1 MASTPYVKSTG
12 RKIQSSSRE
21 TLIAAGKREVILKEN
36 KDRIAIID
44 AIQGASTNELNALA
58 EIKDAILSGRGS
70 ITQLGENQG
79 KVSQRLS
86 RRLIASEPY
95 VSDDAKN
102 TQANPYIKRLPMK
115 KGRTQVNNGE
125 ERLIVATNT
134 SERVHFA
141 SSRQSAQKLK
151 GSVPVAAN
159 SAPLEPQ
166 SPQSQKGPLRD
177 SNGRFVSQ
185 KNNEDIARKK
195 EWQKAHKAD
204 AKLQEG
210 FLRKLGSIIGVD
222 GNQSSS
228 EESLTDA
235 AGVGAGGPLWMA
247 ARGMYDIT
255 KEITGKAESLKEW
268 VEKGKGEASPSKATS
283 PAITYPA
290 VVNTQKATSAT
301 AFNNA
306 VETKSAQAVE
316 EQTKILQTND
326 NKIIDGLE
334 NVSDEVVK
342 LRKSVSSGN
351 KFGLSDLW
359 RNRASR
365 RNKINIGDQAGKN
378 KRNKPKR
385 KGRNL
390 GKKALSVGEK
400 AAAGTAAAGA
410 GAGAAKTV
418 KTKVSKAKDI
428 STTSDAS
435 KGIAKE
441 TKNTAKAVKP
451 AGVVAE
457 EATVKTGETV
467 AKKKTESVALKSAAK
482 IGVKSAAS
490 TAARAIPIIGSL
502 AMAGYDAI
510 DGYTDTDAQKAA
522 FGLSDDDAVSEQQK
536 TAYATANVLD
546 MGGLV
551 SGATNLIGKGISA
564 LGFERAGEKLQNFDT
579 GDIARGVNGAVDVTK
594 SVFGSLKD
602 TFLSTDENTKQVKK
616 AVEDGT
622 KKTVDAIHSLGEQ
635 LQGGRNGEDGVGEH
649 GYTSPTEFSSPANN
663 TIAADLNIGGS
674 NAKNR
679 NYRNN
684 NLGNLVFANQEGAT
698 LESPNAK
705 GEQRFA
711 RFNTPEEGIRALA
724 NQVSSYY
731 NGTSAAA
738 GYQKLQTVSSII
750 SKWAPPNENNT
761 NQYIDNVSKYLGVSP
776 NEKIDVSKPEV
787 MTQLVRAIATK
798 EGGNPAVNNE
808 FIKNALGAFNTNT
821 GRWEGQFSDETLARI
836 NKIQK
841 ENGGQLIAR
850 DSQYSVGR
858 KVKYANGK
866 SPAQPVLNA
875 VPTATQQP
883 IEVAQ
888 HAQAVKKPQKTGNQP
903 QPINSE
909 NADVN
914 TGSPSSLLERL
925 IAINES
931 GISGASN
938 LFGGA
943 ATSLAGTSLDLVK
956 DFALATSFGSISS
969 LSEKAKGMDQA
980 LTEKISGLTG
990 KSFGFKK
997 ASQVADIAT
1006 AIQQKRTVNH
1016 DTEIIDLLP
1025 GDQVSPST
1033 PKTPLQEQALAISQA
1048 MEGFSSAAPVPKTP
1062 QQEQA
1067 LAISQAM
1074 AGFSSAAPAPK
1085 TPQQEQA
1092 LAISQAMADFSSAAP
1107 APKTP
1112 QQEQALAISQAMEG
1126 FSSAAPAPKT
1136 PQQAQALAISQA
1148 MEGFSSAAPAPK
1160 TPQQEQALAISQAM
1174 AGFSSAAPAPKT
1186 PQQEQA
1192 LAINQAMA
1200 GAAPVV
1206 TSGKRTITAP
1216 SDVQIYDNGYKVV
1229 TGEDKSF
1236 FGSLFDS
1243 TVSGLKQTGTAVIP
1257 AVGDNLSRLV
1267 GGIDSTGILNDLV
1280 MQSTGQNSAIAR
1292 AISPL
1297 TRNVGD
1303 WLNGGIQQTAN
1314 SIRGIATGANN
1325 AIFGSASAVQEPF
1338 LAMPP
1343 QLPTVT
1349 DLARSGIRQPLTTDT
1364 INNDPAMLK
1373 ALDNI
1378 CSILNDLLNVNK
1390 NNTKGD
1396 PDNVVKTSQ
1405 PQPRPRASTTINDQS
1420 LDALLED

>member
-1 MASTPYVKSTG
+1 MDISPLA
-12 RKIQSSSRE
+12 
-21 TLIAAGKREVILKEN
+21 TLNNYRNGEHSICQKPWKKNTKLKPGNVDRAGKREVILKEN

-44 AIQGASTNELNALA
+44 AIQEASTNELKALA
-58 EIKDAILSGRGS
+58 EVKDAILSGAS
-70 ITQLGENQG
+70 TITQQDERQG
-79 KVSQRLS
+79 RVSNRLS
-86 RRLIASEPY
+86 RRRKDYEQST
-95 VSDDAKN
+95 SDSVRDVQ
-102 TQANPYIKRLPMK
+102 TNPYKKRLPAK
-115 KGRTQVNNGE
+115 K
-125 ERLIVATNT
+125 ERAPINQTVDRSIVATNT
-134 SERVHFA
+134 PESVRSVQ
-141 SSRQSAQKLK
+141 SRQTIRKSDGFIL
-151 GSVPVAAN
+151 VAAN

-166 SPQSQKGPLRD
+166 SPQSLKGPLRD

-185 KNNEDIARKK
+185 KSNEDVARKK
-195 EWQKAHKAD
+195 ELQNARKAD
-204 AKLQEG
+204 AKLQAG
-210 FLRKLGSIIGVD
+210 FLRKLGSIMGVD
-222 GNQSSS
+222 GNHSSS
-228 EESLTDA
+228 EESLTNA

-268 VEKGKGEASPSKATS
+268 IEKGKKETSTSKAIS
-283 PAITYPA
+283 PVITYPA
-290 VVNTQKATSAT
+290 AVNSQKATSAK

-334 NVSDEVVK
+334 NVSDEIVK

-359 RNRASR
+359 KNRASR
-365 RNKINIGDQAGKN
+365 RNKINIGDRTGKN
-378 KRNKPKR
+378 KRKKSKR

-390 GKKALSVGEK
+390 GKKALSAGEK
-400 AAAGTAAAGA
+400 VAAGSAAAGTGV
-410 GAGAAKTV
+410 GAAKVV
-418 KTKVSKAKDI
+418 KNKISKPKDVSTI
-428 STTSDAS
+428 SDTS

-441 TKNTAKAVKP
+441 TKNTAKAVKS

-457 EATVKTGETV
+457 DATIKTGEAI
-467 AKKKTESVALKSAAK
+467 AKKKTESLALKSAAK

-490 TAARAIPIIGSL
+490 TAARAVPIIGSL

-510 DGYTDTDAQKAA
+510 DGYTDTEAQKAA

-579 GDIARGVNGAVDVTK
+579 GDIARGVNGAVDITK

-649 GYTSPTEFSSPANN
+649 GYTSPTEFSAPANN

-776 NEKIDVSKPEV
+776 NEKIDVSNPEV

-888 HAQAVKKPQKTGNQP
+888 HAQAVKKPQKTGNQS
-903 QPINSE
+903 QPINPE
-909 NADVN
+909 NVDVN

-925 IAINES
+925 IAINDS
-931 GISGASN
+931 GVGN

-943 ATSLAGTSLDLVK
+943 ATSLAGTSLGLIK
-956 DFALATSFGSISS
+956 DFASATSFGSISS

-980 LTEKISGLTG
+980 LTEKISSLTG
-990 KSFGFKK
+990 KSFGFQK
-997 ASQVADIAT
+997 ASQVTDIRDAL
-1006 AIQQKRTVNH
+1006 QKRPKAERDMPSV
-1016 DTEIIDLLP
+1016 DLLS
-1025 GDQVSPST
+1025 GV
-1033 PKTPLQEQALAISQA
+1033 
-1048 MEGFSSAAPVPKTP
+1048 SSASESEKISVNSRGIPV
-1062 QQEQA
+1062 
-1067 LAISQAM
+1067 
-1074 AGFSSAAPAPK
+1074 
-1085 TPQQEQA
+1085 
-1092 LAISQAMADFSSAAP
+1092 
-1107 APKTP
+1107 
-1112 QQEQALAISQAMEG
+1112 
-1126 FSSAAPAPKT
+1126 
-1136 PQQAQALAISQA
+1136 
-1148 MEGFSSAAPAPK
+1148 
-1160 TPQQEQALAISQAM
+1160 
-1174 AGFSSAAPAPKT
+1174 
-1186 PQQEQA
+1186 
-1192 LAINQAMA
+1192 
-1200 GAAPVV
+1200 
-1206 TSGKRTITAP
+1206 
-1216 SDVQIYDNGYKVV
+1216 YDNGYKVID
-1229 TGEDKSF
+1229 GEDKGVL
-1236 FGSLFDS
+1236 GSLFDS
-1243 TVSGLKQTGTAVIP
+1243 SLTGLKRISSAVLP
-1257 AVGDNLSRLV
+1257 AIGDNVSRLISGV
-1267 GGIDSTGILNDLV
+1267 DGTGIVNDLV
-1280 MQSTGQNSAIAR
+1280 YQATGQNSTIAR

-1297 TRNVGD
+1297 TRSAGS
-1303 WLNGGIQQTAN
+1303 WLNNGIQQTAD
-1314 SIRGIATGANN
+1314 SIRGISNEANN

-1396 PDNVVKTSQ
+1396 PDKVVKTSQ
-1405 PQPRPRASTTINDQS
+1405 PQPRPRASTTINDPS

>member
-1 MASTPYVKSTG
+1 M
-12 RKIQSSSRE
+12 
-21 TLIAAGKREVILKEN
+21 
-36 KDRIAIID
+36 
-44 AIQGASTNELNALA
+44 
-58 EIKDAILSGRGS
+58 
-70 ITQLGENQG
+70 
-79 KVSQRLS
+79 
-86 RRLIASEPY
+86 
-95 VSDDAKN
+95 
-102 TQANPYIKRLPMK
+102 
-115 KGRTQVNNGE
+115 
-125 ERLIVATNT
+125 
-134 SERVHFA
+134 
-141 SSRQSAQKLK
+141 
-151 GSVPVAAN
+151 
-159 SAPLEPQ
+159 
-166 SPQSQKGPLRD
+166 
-177 SNGRFVSQ
+177 
-185 KNNEDIARKK
+185 
-195 EWQKAHKAD
+195 
-204 AKLQEG
+204 
-210 FLRKLGSIIGVD
+210 
-222 GNQSSS
+222 
-228 EESLTDA
+228 
-235 AGVGAGGPLWMA
+235 
-247 ARGMYDIT
+247 
-255 KEITGKAESLKEW
+255 
-268 VEKGKGEASPSKATS
+268 
-283 PAITYPA
+283 
-290 VVNTQKATSAT
+290 
-301 AFNNA
+301 
-306 VETKSAQAVE
+306 
-316 EQTKILQTND
+316 
-326 NKIIDGLE
+326 
-334 NVSDEVVK
+334 
-342 LRKSVSSGN
+342 
-351 KFGLSDLW
+351 
-359 RNRASR
+359 
-365 RNKINIGDQAGKN
+365 
-378 KRNKPKR
+378 
-385 KGRNL
+385 
-390 GKKALSVGEK
+390 
-400 AAAGTAAAGA
+400 
-410 GAGAAKTV
+410 
-418 KTKVSKAKDI
+418 
-428 STTSDAS
+428 
-435 KGIAKE
+435 
-441 TKNTAKAVKP
+441 
-451 AGVVAE
+451 
-457 EATVKTGETV
+457 
-467 AKKKTESVALKSAAK
+467 
-482 IGVKSAAS
+482 
-490 TAARAIPIIGSL
+490 
-502 AMAGYDAI
+502 
-510 DGYTDTDAQKAA
+510 
-522 FGLSDDDAVSEQQK
+522 K
-536 TAYATANVLD
+536 TA
-546 MGGLV
+546 
-551 SGATNLIGKGISA
+551 
-564 LGFERAGEKLQNFDT
+564 Q
-579 GDIARGVNGAVDVTK
+579 
-594 SVFGSLKD
+594 
-602 TFLSTDENTKQVKK
+602 
-616 AVEDGT
+616 

-649 GYTSPTEFSSPANN
+649 GYTSPTEFSAPANN

-903 QPINSE
+903 QPINPE

-925 IAINES
+925 ITINES

-980 LTEKISGLTG
+980 LTEKISSLTG

-1033 PKTPLQEQALAISQA
+1033 PKTP
-1048 MEGFSSAAPVPKTP
+1048 

-1067 LAISQAM
+1067 LAIN
-1074 AGFSSAAPAPK
+1074 
-1085 TPQQEQA
+1085 
-1092 LAISQAMADFSSAAP
+1092 
-1107 APKTP
+1107 
-1112 QQEQALAISQAMEG
+1112 QAME
-1126 FSSAAPAPKT
+1126 
-1136 PQQAQALAISQA
+1136 
-1148 MEGFSSAAPAPK
+1148 
-1160 TPQQEQALAISQAM
+1160 
-1174 AGFSSAAPAPKT
+1174 GFSSAAPAPKT

>member
-1 MASTPYVKSTG
+1 MDISPLA
-12 RKIQSSSRE
+12 
-21 TLIAAGKREVILKEN
+21 TLNNYRNGEHSICQKPWKKNTKLKLGNVDRAGKREVILKEN

-44 AIQGASTNELNALA
+44 AIQEASTNELKALA
-58 EIKDAILSGRGS
+58 EVKDAILSGAS
-70 ITQLGENQG
+70 TITQQDERQG
-79 KVSQRLS
+79 RVSNRLS
-86 RRLIASEPY
+86 RRRKDYEQST
-95 VSDDAKN
+95 SDSVRDVQ
-102 TQANPYIKRLPMK
+102 TNPYKKRLPAK
-115 KGRTQVNNGE
+115 K
-125 ERLIVATNT
+125 ERAPINQTVDRSIVATNT
-134 SERVHFA
+134 PESVRSVQ
-141 SSRQSAQKLK
+141 SRQTIRKSD
-151 GSVPVAAN
+151 GFIPVAAN

-166 SPQSQKGPLRD
+166 SPQSLKGPLRD

-185 KNNEDIARKK
+185 KSNEDVARKK
-195 EWQKAHKAD
+195 ELQNARKAD
-204 AKLQEG
+204 AKLQAG
-210 FLRKLGSIIGVD
+210 FLRKLGSIMGVD

-228 EESLTDA
+228 EESLTNA

-268 VEKGKGEASPSKATS
+268 VEKGKKETSTSKAIS
-283 PAITYPA
+283 PVITYPA
-290 VVNTQKATSAT
+290 AVNSQKSTSAK

-334 NVSDEVVK
+334 NVSDEIVK

-359 RNRASR
+359 KNRASR
-365 RNKINIGDQAGKN
+365 RNKINIGDRAGKN
-378 KRNKPKR
+378 KRNKSKR

-400 AAAGTAAAGA
+400 VAAGSAAAGTGV
-410 GAGAAKTV
+410 GTAKAV
-418 KTKVSKAKDI
+418 KNKISKPKDVSTI
-428 STTSDAS
+428 SDTS

-441 TKNTAKAVKP
+441 TKNTAKAVKS

-457 EATVKTGETV
+457 DTTIKTGEAI

-490 TAARAIPIIGSL
+490 TAARAVPIIGSL

-510 DGYTDTDAQKAA
+510 DGYTDTEAQKAA

-579 GDIARGVNGAVDVTK
+579 GDIARGVNGAVDITK

-635 LQGGRNGEDGVGEH
+635 LQGGRDGEDGVGEH
-649 GYTSPTEFSSPANN
+649 GYTSPAEFNAPASN

-684 NLGNLVFANQEGAT
+684 NLGNLVFANQEGAA
-698 LESPNAK
+698 LEAPNAK

-750 SKWAPPNENNT
+750 SKWAPPKENNT

-776 NEKIDVSKPEV
+776 NEKIDVSNPEV

-888 HAQAVKKPQKTGNQP
+888 HAQAVKKPQKTGNQS
-903 QPINSE
+903 QPINPE
-909 NADVN
+909 NVDVN

-925 IAINES
+925 IAINDS
-931 GISGASN
+931 GVGN

-943 ATSLAGTSLDLVK
+943 ATSLAGTSLGLIK
-956 DFALATSFGSISS
+956 DFASATSFGSISS

-980 LTEKISGLTG
+980 LTEKISSLTG
-990 KSFGFKK
+990 KSFGFQK
-997 ASQVADIAT
+997 ASQVTDIRDAL
-1006 AIQQKRTVNH
+1006 QKRPKAERDMPSV
-1016 DTEIIDLLP
+1016 DLLS
-1025 GDQVSPST
+1025 GV
-1033 PKTPLQEQALAISQA
+1033 
-1048 MEGFSSAAPVPKTP
+1048 SSASESEKISVNSRGIPV
-1062 QQEQA
+1062 
-1067 LAISQAM
+1067 
-1074 AGFSSAAPAPK
+1074 
-1085 TPQQEQA
+1085 
-1092 LAISQAMADFSSAAP
+1092 
-1107 APKTP
+1107 
-1112 QQEQALAISQAMEG
+1112 
-1126 FSSAAPAPKT
+1126 
-1136 PQQAQALAISQA
+1136 
-1148 MEGFSSAAPAPK
+1148 
-1160 TPQQEQALAISQAM
+1160 
-1174 AGFSSAAPAPKT
+1174 
-1186 PQQEQA
+1186 
-1192 LAINQAMA
+1192 
-1200 GAAPVV
+1200 
-1206 TSGKRTITAP
+1206 
-1216 SDVQIYDNGYKVV
+1216 YDNGYKVID
-1229 TGEDKSF
+1229 GEDKGVL
-1236 FGSLFDS
+1236 GSLFDS
-1243 TVSGLKQTGTAVIP
+1243 SLTDLKRISSAVLP
-1257 AVGDNLSRLV
+1257 AIGDNVSQLI
-1267 GGIDSTGILNDLV
+1267 GGVDGTGIVNDLV
-1280 MQSTGQNSAIAR
+1280 YQATGQNSTIAR

-1297 TRNVGD
+1297 TKSAGS
-1303 WLNGGIQQTAN
+1303 WLNNGIQQTAD
-1314 SIRGIATGANN
+1314 SIRGISNEANN
-1325 AIFGSASAVQEPF
+1325 SIFGSASAVQEPF

-1396 PDNVVKTSQ
+1396 PDKVVKTSQ
-1405 PQPRPRASTTINDQS
+1405 PQPRPRASTTINDPS

>member
-1 MASTPYVKSTG
+1 MDISPLA
-12 RKIQSSSRE
+12 
-21 TLIAAGKREVILKEN
+21 TLNNYRNGEHSICQKPWKKNTKLKPGNVDRAGKREVILKEN

-44 AIQGASTNELNALA
+44 AIQEASTNELKALA
-58 EIKDAILSGRGS
+58 EVKDAILSGAS
-70 ITQLGENQG
+70 TITQQDERQG
-79 KVSQRLS
+79 RVSNRLS
-86 RRLIASEPY
+86 RRRKDYEQST
-95 VSDDAKN
+95 SDSVRDVQ
-102 TQANPYIKRLPMK
+102 TNPYKKRLPAK
-115 KGRTQVNNGE
+115 K
-125 ERLIVATNT
+125 ERAPINQTVDRSIVATNT
-134 SERVHFA
+134 PESVRSVQ
-141 SSRQSAQKLK
+141 SRQTIRKSD
-151 GSVPVAAN
+151 GFIPVAAN

-166 SPQSQKGPLRD
+166 SPQSLKGPLRD

-185 KNNEDIARKK
+185 KSNEDVARKK
-195 EWQKAHKAD
+195 ELQNARKAD
-204 AKLQEG
+204 AKLQAG
-210 FLRKLGSIIGVD
+210 FLRKLGSIMGVD

-228 EESLTDA
+228 EESLTNA

-255 KEITGKAESLKEW
+255 KEITGKAESLKEL
-268 VEKGKGEASPSKATS
+268 VEKGKKETSTSKAIS
-283 PAITYPA
+283 PVITYPA
-290 VVNTQKATSAT
+290 AVNSQKATSAK

-334 NVSDEVVK
+334 NVSDEIVK

-359 RNRASR
+359 KNRASR
-365 RNKINIGDQAGKN
+365 RNKINIGDQTGKN
-378 KRNKPKR
+378 KRNKSKR

-390 GKKALSVGEK
+390 GKKALSAGEK
-400 AAAGTAAAGA
+400 VAAGSAAAGTGV
-410 GAGAAKTV
+410 GAAKVV
-418 KTKVSKAKDI
+418 KNKISKPKDVSTI
-428 STTSDAS
+428 SDTS

-441 TKNTAKAVKP
+441 TKNTAKAVKS

-457 EATVKTGETV
+457 DATIKTGEAI

-490 TAARAIPIIGSL
+490 TAARAVPIIGSL

-510 DGYTDTDAQKAA
+510 DGYTDTEAQKAA

-579 GDIARGVNGAVDVTK
+579 GDIARGVNGAVDITK

-649 GYTSPTEFSSPANN
+649 GYTSPTEFSAPANN

-776 NEKIDVSKPEV
+776 NEKIDVSNPEV

-888 HAQAVKKPQKTGNQP
+888 HAQAVKKPQKTGNQS
-903 QPINSE
+903 QPINPE
-909 NADVN
+909 NVDVN

-925 IAINES
+925 IAINDS
-931 GISGASN
+931 GVGN

-943 ATSLAGTSLDLVK
+943 ATSLAGTSLGLIK
-956 DFALATSFGSISS
+956 DFASATSFGSISS

-980 LTEKISGLTG
+980 LTEKISSLTG
-990 KSFGFKK
+990 KSFGFQK
-997 ASQVADIAT
+997 ASQVTDIRDAL
-1006 AIQQKRTVNH
+1006 QKRPKAERDMSSVELLSGVFSASESEKISVNSRG
-1016 DTEIIDLLP
+1016 I
-1025 GDQVSPST
+1025 
-1033 PKTPLQEQALAISQA
+1033 
-1048 MEGFSSAAPVPKTP
+1048 PV
-1062 QQEQA
+1062 
-1067 LAISQAM
+1067 
-1074 AGFSSAAPAPK
+1074 
-1085 TPQQEQA
+1085 
-1092 LAISQAMADFSSAAP
+1092 
-1107 APKTP
+1107 
-1112 QQEQALAISQAMEG
+1112 
-1126 FSSAAPAPKT
+1126 
-1136 PQQAQALAISQA
+1136 
-1148 MEGFSSAAPAPK
+1148 
-1160 TPQQEQALAISQAM
+1160 
-1174 AGFSSAAPAPKT
+1174 
-1186 PQQEQA
+1186 
-1192 LAINQAMA
+1192 
-1200 GAAPVV
+1200 
-1206 TSGKRTITAP
+1206 
-1216 SDVQIYDNGYKVV
+1216 YDNGYKVID
-1229 TGEDKSF
+1229 GEDKGVL
-1236 FGSLFDS
+1236 GSLFDS
-1243 TVSGLKQTGTAVIP
+1243 SLTGLKRISSAVLP
-1257 AVGDNLSRLV
+1257 AIGDNVSQLI
-1267 GGIDSTGILNDLV
+1267 GGVDGTGIVNDLV
-1280 MQSTGQNSAIAR
+1280 YQATGQNSTIAR
-1292 AISPL
+1292 AISLL
-1297 TRNVGD
+1297 TKSAGS
-1303 WLNGGIQQTAN
+1303 WLNNGIQQTAD
-1314 SIRGIATGANN
+1314 SIRGISNEANN

-1338 LAMPP
+1338 LALPP

-1396 PDNVVKTSQ
+1396 PDKVVKTSQ
-1405 PQPRPRASTTINDQS
+1405 PQPRPRASTTINDPS

>member
-1 MASTPYVKSTG
+1 MDISPLA
-12 RKIQSSSRE
+12 
-21 TLIAAGKREVILKEN
+21 TLNNYRNGEHSICQKPWKKNTKLKPGNVDRAGKREVILKEN

-44 AIQGASTNELNALA
+44 AIQGASTNELKALA
-58 EIKDAILSGRGS
+58 EIKDAILSGAS
-70 ITQLGENQG
+70 TITQQAERQG
-79 KVSQRLS
+79 RVSNRLS
-86 RRLIASEPY
+86 RRRKEYEQST
-95 VSDDAKN
+95 SDSVRDVQ
-102 TQANPYIKRLPMK
+102 TNPYKKRLPAK
-115 KGRTQVNNGE
+115 K
-125 ERLIVATNT
+125 ERAPLNQTVDRSIVATNT
-134 SERVHFA
+134 PESVRSVQ
-141 SSRQSAQKLK
+141 SRQTIRKSD
-151 GSVPVAAN
+151 GFIPVAAN

-166 SPQSQKGPLRD
+166 SLKGPLRD
-177 SNGRFVSQ
+177 GNGRFVSQ
-185 KNNEDIARKK
+185 KSNEDIARKK
-195 EWQKAHKAD
+195 ELQNARKAD
-204 AKLQEG
+204 AKLQAG
-210 FLRKLGSIIGVD
+210 FLRKLGSIMGMD
-222 GNQSSS
+222 NHQSAG
-228 EESLTDA
+228 EDAITNA

-247 ARGMYDIT
+247 ARGIYDIT

-268 VEKGKGEASPSKATS
+268 SDKGDSNLSTSESKPA
-283 PAITYPA
+283 AITYPA
-290 VVNTQKATSAT
+290 PRNEKNSASSA

-306 VETKSAQAVE
+306 IEAKSVRVVE
-316 EQTKILQTND
+316 EQTKVLQSND
-326 NKIIDGLE
+326 ARIIDELE
-334 NVSDEVVK
+334 NVSDEIVK
-342 LRKSVSSGN
+342 LRKSMKTKGN
-351 KFGLSDLW
+351 GIKLSDLFS
-359 RNRASR
+359 RNRDRITSN
-365 RNKINIGDQAGKN
+365 RNKTNRNKNKSKKDRRADKRPEAKKDKIKTTTTEKGETSTPKDKVEKKQQNSKNNSVKNENHQPRNAGKEAI
-378 KRNKPKR
+378 
-385 KGRNL
+385 G
-390 GKKALSVGEK
+390 
-400 AAAGTAAAGA
+400 
-410 GAGAAKTV
+410 
-418 KTKVSKAKDI
+418 
-428 STTSDAS
+428 DAS
-435 KGIAKE
+435 KTTEKVADKGARKTASTGIAKAATE
-441 TKNTAKAVKP
+441 ATTEKVAIATGENLAKKEAGKIALKAAGGAAVR
-451 AGVVAE
+451 AGVR
-457 EATVKTGETV
+457 G
-467 AKKKTESVALKSAAK
+467 
-482 IGVKSAAS
+482 
-490 TAARAIPIIGSL
+490 IPIIGNI

-510 DGYTDTDAQKAA
+510 DGYTDTEAQKAA
-522 FGLSDDDAVSEQQK
+522 FGLSDDNAVSTQQK
-536 TAYATANVLD
+536 TAYAAANVLD

-564 LGFERAGEKLQNFDT
+564 LGFEGAGEKLQNFDT
-579 GDIARGVNGAVDVTK
+579 GDIARDINSSIDTTK
-594 SVFGSLKD
+594 TVFSSLKESFSSSSEG
-602 TFLSTDENTKQVKK
+602 TAQVKK

-622 KKTVDAIHSLGEQ
+622 KQTVTAINNLGRQ
-635 LQGGRNGEDGVGEH
+635 LQGGRDGEDGVGEH
-649 GYTSPTEFSSPANN
+649 GYTSPAEFNAPTSN

-698 LESPNAK
+698 LEAPNAK

-738 GYQKLQTVSSII
+738 GHQKLQTVSSII

-776 NEKIDVSKPEV
+776 NEKIDVSNPEV

-808 FIKNALGAFNTNT
+808 FIKNALGAFNANT
-821 GRWEGQFSDETLARI
+821 GRWEGRFSDETLARL
-836 NKIQK
+836 NKIQQ

-858 KVKYANGK
+858 KVKYADGT

-875 VPTATQQP
+875 VPTATPKP

-888 HAQAVKKPQKTGNQP
+888 HAQAAKKPQKKGNQP
-903 QPINSE
+903 QPINPE

-956 DFALATSFGSISS
+956 DFASATSFGSISS

-1033 PKTPLQEQALAISQA
+1033 PKTP
-1048 MEGFSSAAPVPKTP
+1048 

-1092 LAISQAMADFSSAAP
+1092 LAINQAMA
-1107 APKTP
+1107 
-1112 QQEQALAISQAMEG
+1112 
-1126 FSSAAPAPKT
+1126 
-1136 PQQAQALAISQA
+1136 
-1148 MEGFSSAAPAPK
+1148 GFSSAAPAPK
-1160 TPQQEQALAISQAM
+1160 TPQQEQALAINQAM
-1174 AGFSSAAPAPKT
+1174 EGFSSAAPAPKT

>member
-1 MASTPYVKSTG
+1 MDISPLA
-12 RKIQSSSRE
+12 
-21 TLIAAGKREVILKEN
+21 TLNNYRNGEHSICQKPWKKNTKLKLGNVDRAGKREVILKEN

-44 AIQGASTNELNALA
+44 AIQEASTNELKALA
-58 EIKDAILSGRGS
+58 EVKDAILSGAS
-70 ITQLGENQG
+70 TITQQDERQG
-79 KVSQRLS
+79 RVSNRLS
-86 RRLIASEPY
+86 RRRKDYEQST
-95 VSDDAKN
+95 SDSVRDVQ
-102 TQANPYIKRLPMK
+102 TNPYKKRLPAK
-115 KGRTQVNNGE
+115 K
-125 ERLIVATNT
+125 ERAPINQTVDRSIVATNT
-134 SERVHFA
+134 PESVRSVQ
-141 SSRQSAQKLK
+141 SRQTIRKPD
-151 GSVPVAAN
+151 GFIPVAAN

-166 SPQSQKGPLRD
+166 SPQSLKGPLRD

-185 KNNEDIARKK
+185 KSNEDVARKK
-195 EWQKAHKAD
+195 ELQNARKAD
-204 AKLQEG
+204 AKLQAG
-210 FLRKLGSIIGVD
+210 FLRKLSSIMGVD

-228 EESLTDA
+228 EESLTNA

-255 KEITGKAESLKEW
+255 KEITGKAESLKEL
-268 VEKGKGEASPSKATS
+268 VEKGKKETSTSKAIL
-283 PAITYPA
+283 PVITYPA
-290 VVNTQKATSAT
+290 AVNSQKATSAK

-334 NVSDEVVK
+334 NVSDEIVK

-359 RNRASR
+359 KNRASR
-365 RNKINIGDQAGKN
+365 RNKINIGDQTGKN
-378 KRNKPKR
+378 KRNKSKR

-390 GKKALSVGEK
+390 GKKALSAGEK
-400 AAAGTAAAGA
+400 VAAGSAAAGTGV
-410 GAGAAKTV
+410 GAAKVV
-418 KTKVSKAKDI
+418 KNKISKPKDVSTI
-428 STTSDAS
+428 SDTS

-441 TKNTAKAVKP
+441 TKNTAKAVKS

-457 EATVKTGETV
+457 DATIKTGEV
-467 AKKKTESVALKSAAK
+467 IAKKKTESVALKSAAK

-490 TAARAIPIIGSL
+490 TAARAVPIIGSL

-510 DGYTDTDAQKAA
+510 DGYTDTEAQKAA

-579 GDIARGVNGAVDVTK
+579 GDIARGVNGAVDITK

-649 GYTSPTEFSSPANN
+649 GYTSPTEFSAPANN

-776 NEKIDVSKPEV
+776 NEKIDVSNPEV

-888 HAQAVKKPQKTGNQP
+888 HAQAVKKPQKTGNQS
-903 QPINSE
+903 QPINPE
-909 NADVN
+909 NVDVN

-925 IAINES
+925 IAINDS
-931 GISGASN
+931 GVGN

-943 ATSLAGTSLDLVK
+943 ATSLAGTSLGLIK
-956 DFALATSFGSISS
+956 DFASATSFGSISS

-980 LTEKISGLTG
+980 LTEKISSLTG
-990 KSFGFKK
+990 KSFGFQK
-997 ASQVADIAT
+997 ASQVTDIRDAL
-1006 AIQQKRTVNH
+1006 QKRPKAERDMPSV
-1016 DTEIIDLLP
+1016 DLLS
-1025 GDQVSPST
+1025 GV
-1033 PKTPLQEQALAISQA
+1033 
-1048 MEGFSSAAPVPKTP
+1048 SSASESEKISVNSRGIPV
-1062 QQEQA
+1062 
-1067 LAISQAM
+1067 
-1074 AGFSSAAPAPK
+1074 
-1085 TPQQEQA
+1085 
-1092 LAISQAMADFSSAAP
+1092 
-1107 APKTP
+1107 
-1112 QQEQALAISQAMEG
+1112 
-1126 FSSAAPAPKT
+1126 
-1136 PQQAQALAISQA
+1136 
-1148 MEGFSSAAPAPK
+1148 
-1160 TPQQEQALAISQAM
+1160 
-1174 AGFSSAAPAPKT
+1174 
-1186 PQQEQA
+1186 
-1192 LAINQAMA
+1192 
-1200 GAAPVV
+1200 
-1206 TSGKRTITAP
+1206 
-1216 SDVQIYDNGYKVV
+1216 YDNGYKVID
-1229 TGEDKSF
+1229 GEDKGVL
-1236 FGSLFDS
+1236 GSLFDS
-1243 TVSGLKQTGTAVIP
+1243 SLTGLKRISSAVLP
-1257 AVGDNLSRLV
+1257 AIGDNVSQLI
-1267 GGIDSTGILNDLV
+1267 GGVDGTGIVNDLV
-1280 MQSTGQNSAIAR
+1280 YQATGQNSTIAR

-1297 TRNVGD
+1297 TKSAGS
-1303 WLNGGIQQTAN
+1303 WLNNGIQQTAD
-1314 SIRGIATGANN
+1314 SIRGISNEANN

-1338 LAMPP
+1338 LALPP

-1396 PDNVVKTSQ
+1396 PDKVVKTSQ
-1405 PQPRPRASTTINDQS
+1405 PQPRPRASTTINDPS

>member
-1 MASTPYVKSTG
+1 MDISPLV
-12 RKIQSSSRE
+12 
-21 TLIAAGKREVILKEN
+21 TLNNCHNGEHSICQKPWKKNTKLKPGNVVAAGKREVILKEN

-44 AIQGASTNELNALA
+44 AIQGASTNELKALA
-58 EIKDAILSGRGS
+58 EIKDAILSARGS

-79 KVSQRLS
+79 KVSRRLS
-86 RRLIASEPY
+86 RRLIASGPY
-95 VSDDAKN
+95 VSGDAKN

-195 EWQKAHKAD
+195 ELQNARKAD
-204 AKLQEG
+204 AKLQAG
-210 FLRKLGSIIGVD
+210 FLRKLGSIMGMD
-222 GNQSSS
+222 NHQSAG
-228 EESLTDA
+228 EDAITNA

-247 ARGMYDIT
+247 ARGIYDIT

-268 VEKGKGEASPSKATS
+268 SDKGDSNLSTSESKPA
-283 PAITYPA
+283 AITYPA
-290 VVNTQKATSAT
+290 PRNEKNSASSA

-306 VETKSAQAVE
+306 IEAKSVRVVE
-316 EQTKILQTND
+316 EQTKVLQSND
-326 NKIIDGLE
+326 ARIIDELE
-334 NVSDEVVK
+334 NVSDEIVK
-342 LRKSVSSGN
+342 LRKSMKTKGN
-351 KFGLSDLW
+351 GIKLSDLFS
-359 RNRASR
+359 RNRDRITSN
-365 RNKINIGDQAGKN
+365 RNKTNRNKNKSKKDRRADKRPEAKKDKIKTTTTEKGETSTPKDKVVKKQQNSKNNSVKNENHQPRNAGKEAI
-378 KRNKPKR
+378 
-385 KGRNL
+385 G
-390 GKKALSVGEK
+390 
-400 AAAGTAAAGA
+400 
-410 GAGAAKTV
+410 
-418 KTKVSKAKDI
+418 
-428 STTSDAS
+428 DAS
-435 KGIAKE
+435 KTTEKVADKGARKTASTGIAKAATE
-441 TKNTAKAVKP
+441 ATTEKVAIATGENLAKKEAGKIALKAAGGAAVR
-451 AGVVAE
+451 AGVR
-457 EATVKTGETV
+457 G
-467 AKKKTESVALKSAAK
+467 
-482 IGVKSAAS
+482 
-490 TAARAIPIIGSL
+490 IPIIGNI

-510 DGYTDTDAQKAA
+510 DGYTDTEAQKAA
-522 FGLSDDDAVSEQQK
+522 FGLSDDNAVSTQQK
-536 TAYATANVLD
+536 TAYAAANVLD

-564 LGFERAGEKLQNFDT
+564 LGFEGAGEKLQNFDT
-579 GDIARGVNGAVDVTK
+579 GDIARDINSSIDTTK
-594 SVFGSLKD
+594 TVFSSLKESFSSSSEG
-602 TFLSTDENTKQVKK
+602 TAQVKK

-622 KKTVDAIHSLGEQ
+622 KQTVTAINNLGRQ
-635 LQGGRNGEDGVGEH
+635 LQGGRDGEDGVGEH
-649 GYTSPTEFSSPANN
+649 GYTSPAEFNAPTSN

-698 LESPNAK
+698 LEAPNAK

-750 SKWAPPNENNT
+750 SKWAPQKENNT

-776 NEKIDVSKPEV
+776 NEKIDVSNPEV

-888 HAQAVKKPQKTGNQP
+888 HAQAVKKPQKTGNQT
-903 QPINSE
+903 QPINPE
-909 NADVN
+909 NVDVN

-925 IAINES
+925 IAINDS
-931 GISGASN
+931 GVGN

-943 ATSLAGTSLDLVK
+943 ATSLAGTSLGLIK
-956 DFALATSFGSISS
+956 DFASATSFGSISS

-980 LTEKISGLTG
+980 LTEKISSLTG
-990 KSFGFKK
+990 KSFGFQK
-997 ASQVADIAT
+997 ASQVTDIRDAL
-1006 AIQQKRTVNH
+1006 QKRPKAERDMPSV
-1016 DTEIIDLLP
+1016 DLLS
-1025 GDQVSPST
+1025 GV
-1033 PKTPLQEQALAISQA
+1033 
-1048 MEGFSSAAPVPKTP
+1048 SSASESEKISVNSRGIPV
-1062 QQEQA
+1062 
-1067 LAISQAM
+1067 
-1074 AGFSSAAPAPK
+1074 
-1085 TPQQEQA
+1085 
-1092 LAISQAMADFSSAAP
+1092 
-1107 APKTP
+1107 
-1112 QQEQALAISQAMEG
+1112 
-1126 FSSAAPAPKT
+1126 
-1136 PQQAQALAISQA
+1136 
-1148 MEGFSSAAPAPK
+1148 
-1160 TPQQEQALAISQAM
+1160 
-1174 AGFSSAAPAPKT
+1174 
-1186 PQQEQA
+1186 
-1192 LAINQAMA
+1192 
-1200 GAAPVV
+1200 
-1206 TSGKRTITAP
+1206 
-1216 SDVQIYDNGYKVV
+1216 YDNGYKVID
-1229 TGEDKSF
+1229 GEDKGVL
-1236 FGSLFDS
+1236 GSLFDS
-1243 TVSGLKQTGTAVIP
+1243 SLTGLKRISSAVLP
-1257 AVGDNLSRLV
+1257 AIGDNVSQLI
-1267 GGIDSTGILNDLV
+1267 GGVDGTGIVNDLV
-1280 MQSTGQNSAIAR
+1280 YQATGQNSTIAR

-1297 TRNVGD
+1297 TRSAGS
-1303 WLNGGIQQTAN
+1303 WLNNGIQQTAD
-1314 SIRGIATGANN
+1314 SIRGISNEANN

-1338 LAMPP
+1338 LALPP

-1396 PDNVVKTSQ
+1396 PDKVVKTSQ
-1405 PQPRPRASTTINDQS
+1405 PQPRPRASTTINDPS

>member
-1 MASTPYVKSTG
+1 M
-12 RKIQSSSRE
+12 
-21 TLIAAGKREVILKEN
+21 KEN

-44 AIQGASTNELNALA
+44 AIQGASANELKALA
-58 EIKDAILSGRGS
+58 EIKDAILSGGVA
-70 ITQLGENQG
+70 ITQQGGHQG
-79 KVSQRLS
+79 KVSNRLS
-86 RRLIASEPY
+86 RRRKNYEQ
-95 VSDDAKN
+95 DALDVVRDAQ
-102 TQANPYIKRLPMK
+102 TNPYKKRLPAK
-115 KGRTQVNNGE
+115 K
-125 ERLIVATNT
+125 ERALIDQGIDRSIVATNT
-134 SERVHFA
+134 PESVH
-141 SSRQSAQKLK
+141 SVRSRQSIKRSK
-151 GSVPVAAN
+151 DSIPVAAN
-159 SAPLEPQ
+159 SASLELHPPQ
-166 SPQSQKGPLRD
+166 SPKGPIRD

-185 KNNEDIARKK
+185 KSNEDIARKK
-195 EWQKAHKAD
+195 ELQNARKAD
-204 AKLQEG
+204 AKLQAG
-210 FLRKLGSIIGVD
+210 FLRKLGSIMGMD
-222 GNQSSS
+222 GHQSAG
-228 EESLTDA
+228 EEAITNA

-255 KEITGKAESLKEW
+255 KEITGKTKSLKEW
-268 VEKGKGEASPSKATS
+268 VDNPPDHEAKS

-290 VVNTQKATSAT
+290 ASNAQKTTSAT

-306 VETKSAQAVE
+306 VETRSTQAVE
-316 EQTKILQTND
+316 EQTKILQAND

-334 NVSDEVVK
+334 NVSDEVAK

-359 RNRASR
+359 RNRPGR
-365 RNKINIGDQAGKN
+365 RNKINIGDQTSRN
-378 KRNKPKR
+378 KRHKPKR

-400 AAAGTAAAGA
+400 AAAGTAAAGV

-418 KTKVSKAKDI
+418 KTNVSKAKDI
-428 STTSDAS
+428 STASDAS
-435 KGIAKE
+435 KGAAKD
-441 TKNTAKAVKP
+441 TKNTAKAVKS
-451 AGVVAE
+451 AGVVTEDA
-457 EATVKTGETV
+457 AVKTGETI

-522 FGLSDDDAVSEQQK
+522 FGLSDDDVVSTQQK

-579 GDIARGVNGAVDVTK
+579 GDIARGVNGAVDITK
-594 SVFGSLKD
+594 SAFGSLKD
-602 TFLSTDENTKQVKK
+602 KFLSTDENTQQVKK

-635 LQGGRNGEDGVGEH
+635 LQGGRDGEDGVGEH
-649 GYTSPTEFSSPANN
+649 GYTSPAEFNAPTSN

-698 LESPNAK
+698 LEAPNAK

-750 SKWAPPNENNT
+750 SKWAPPKENNT

-776 NEKIDVSKPEV
+776 NEKIDVSNPEV

-858 KVKYANGK
+858 KIKYVNGK

-888 HAQAVKKPQKTGNQP
+888 HAQAVKKPQKTGNQS
-903 QPINSE
+903 QPINPE
-909 NADVN
+909 NVDVN

-925 IAINES
+925 IAINDS
-931 GISGASN
+931 GVGN

-943 ATSLAGTSLDLVK
+943 ATSLAGTSLGLIK
-956 DFALATSFGSISS
+956 DFASATSFGSISS

-980 LTEKISGLTG
+980 LTEKISSLTG
-990 KSFGFKK
+990 KSFGFQK
-997 ASQVADIAT
+997 ASQVTDIRDAL
-1006 AIQQKRTVNH
+1006 QKRPKAERDMPSV
-1016 DTEIIDLLP
+1016 DLLS
-1025 GDQVSPST
+1025 GV
-1033 PKTPLQEQALAISQA
+1033 
-1048 MEGFSSAAPVPKTP
+1048 SSASESEKIPVNSRG
-1062 QQEQA
+1062 
-1067 LAISQAM
+1067 I
-1074 AGFSSAAPAPK
+1074 
-1085 TPQQEQA
+1085 
-1092 LAISQAMADFSSAAP
+1092 
-1107 APKTP
+1107 
-1112 QQEQALAISQAMEG
+1112 
-1126 FSSAAPAPKT
+1126 
-1136 PQQAQALAISQA
+1136 
-1148 MEGFSSAAPAPK
+1148 
-1160 TPQQEQALAISQAM
+1160 
-1174 AGFSSAAPAPKT
+1174 
-1186 PQQEQA
+1186 
-1192 LAINQAMA
+1192 
-1200 GAAPVV
+1200 PV
-1206 TSGKRTITAP
+1206 
-1216 SDVQIYDNGYKVV
+1216 YDNGYKVID
-1229 TGEDKSF
+1229 GEDK
-1236 FGSLFDS
+1236 GVLDSLFDS
-1243 TVSGLKQTGTAVIP
+1243 SLTGLKRISSAVLP
-1257 AVGDNLSRLV
+1257 AIGDNVSRLI
-1267 GGIDSTGILNDLV
+1267 GGVDGTGIVNDLV
-1280 MQSTGQNSAIAR
+1280 YQATGQNSTIAR

-1297 TRNVGD
+1297 TRSAGS
-1303 WLNGGIQQTAN
+1303 WLNNGIQQTAD
-1314 SIRGIATGANN
+1314 SIRGISNEANN

-1396 PDNVVKTSQ
+1396 PDKVVKTSQ
-1405 PQPRPRASTTINDQS
+1405 PQPRPRASTTINDPS

>member
-1 MASTPYVKSTG
+1 MDISPLA
-12 RKIQSSSRE
+12 
-21 TLIAAGKREVILKEN
+21 TLNNYRNGEHSICQKPWKKNTKLKPGNVDRAGKREVILKEN

-44 AIQGASTNELNALA
+44 AIQEASTNELKALA
-58 EIKDAILSGRGS
+58 EVKDAILSGAS
-70 ITQLGENQG
+70 TITQQDERQG
-79 KVSQRLS
+79 RVSNRLS
-86 RRLIASEPY
+86 RRRKDYEQST
-95 VSDDAKN
+95 SDSVRDVQ
-102 TQANPYIKRLPMK
+102 TNPYKKRLPAK
-115 KGRTQVNNGE
+115 K
-125 ERLIVATNT
+125 ERAPINQTVDRSIVATNT
-134 SERVHFA
+134 PESVRSVQ
-141 SSRQSAQKLK
+141 SRQNIRKSD
-151 GSVPVAAN
+151 GSIPVAAN
-159 SAPLEPQ
+159 STPLEPQ
-166 SPQSQKGPLRD
+166 SPQSLKGPLRD

-185 KNNEDIARKK
+185 KSNEDVARKK
-195 EWQKAHKAD
+195 ELQNARKAD
-204 AKLQEG
+204 AKLQAG
-210 FLRKLGSIIGVD
+210 FLRKLGSIMGVD

-228 EESLTDA
+228 EESLTNA

-268 VEKGKGEASPSKATS
+268 VEKGKKETSTSKAIS
-283 PAITYPA
+283 PVITYPA
-290 VVNTQKATSAT
+290 AVNSQKATSAK

-334 NVSDEVVK
+334 NVSDEIVK

-359 RNRASR
+359 KNRASR
-365 RNKINIGDQAGKN
+365 RNKINIGDRAGKN
-378 KRNKPKR
+378 KRNKSKR
-385 KGRNL
+385 KGHNL
-390 GKKALSVGEK
+390 GKKALPVGEK
-400 AAAGTAAAGA
+400 VAAGSAAAGTGV
-410 GAGAAKTV
+410 GTAKAV
-418 KTKVSKAKDI
+418 KNKISKPKDVSTI
-428 STTSDAS
+428 SDTS

-441 TKNTAKAVKP
+441 TKNTAKAVKS

-457 EATVKTGETV
+457 DTTIKTGEAI

-490 TAARAIPIIGSL
+490 TAARAVPIIGSL

-510 DGYTDTDAQKAA
+510 DGYTDTEAQKAA

-579 GDIARGVNGAVDVTK
+579 GDIARGVNGAVDITK

-622 KKTVDAIHSLGEQ
+622 KKTVDAFHSLGEQ
-635 LQGGRNGEDGVGEH
+635 LQGGRDGEDGVGEH
-649 GYTSPTEFSSPANN
+649 GYTSPAEFNAPASN

-684 NLGNLVFANQEGAT
+684 NLGNLVFANQEGAA
-698 LESPNAK
+698 LEAPNAK

-750 SKWAPPNENNT
+750 SKWAPPKENNT

-776 NEKIDVSKPEV
+776 NEKIDVSNPEV

-888 HAQAVKKPQKTGNQP
+888 HAQAVKKPQKTGNQS
-903 QPINSE
+903 QPINPE
-909 NADVN
+909 NVDVN

-925 IAINES
+925 IAINDS
-931 GISGASN
+931 GVGN

-943 ATSLAGTSLDLVK
+943 ATSIAGTSLGLIK
-956 DFALATSFGSISS
+956 DFASATSFGSISS

-980 LTEKISGLTG
+980 LTEKISSLTG
-990 KSFGFKK
+990 KSFGFQK
-997 ASQVADIAT
+997 ASQVTDIRDAL
-1006 AIQQKRTVNH
+1006 QKRPKAERDMPSV
-1016 DTEIIDLLP
+1016 DLLS
-1025 GDQVSPST
+1025 GV
-1033 PKTPLQEQALAISQA
+1033 
-1048 MEGFSSAAPVPKTP
+1048 SSASESEKISVNSRGIPV
-1062 QQEQA
+1062 
-1067 LAISQAM
+1067 
-1074 AGFSSAAPAPK
+1074 
-1085 TPQQEQA
+1085 
-1092 LAISQAMADFSSAAP
+1092 
-1107 APKTP
+1107 
-1112 QQEQALAISQAMEG
+1112 
-1126 FSSAAPAPKT
+1126 
-1136 PQQAQALAISQA
+1136 
-1148 MEGFSSAAPAPK
+1148 
-1160 TPQQEQALAISQAM
+1160 
-1174 AGFSSAAPAPKT
+1174 
-1186 PQQEQA
+1186 
-1192 LAINQAMA
+1192 
-1200 GAAPVV
+1200 
-1206 TSGKRTITAP
+1206 
-1216 SDVQIYDNGYKVV
+1216 YDNGYKVID
-1229 TGEDKSF
+1229 GEDKGVL
-1236 FGSLFDS
+1236 GSLFDS
-1243 TVSGLKQTGTAVIP
+1243 SLTGLKRISSAVLP
-1257 AVGDNLSRLV
+1257 AIGDNVSRLI
-1267 GGIDSTGILNDLV
+1267 GGVDGTGIVNDLV
-1280 MQSTGQNSAIAR
+1280 YQATGQNSTIAR

-1297 TRNVGD
+1297 TRSAGS
-1303 WLNGGIQQTAN
+1303 WLNNGIQQTAD
-1314 SIRGIATGANN
+1314 SIRGISNEANN

-1396 PDNVVKTSQ
+1396 PDKVVKTSQ
-1405 PQPRPRASTTINDQS
+1405 PQPRPRASTTINDPS

>member
-1 MASTPYVKSTG
+1 MDISPLA
-12 RKIQSSSRE
+12 
-21 TLIAAGKREVILKEN
+21 TLNNYRNGEHSICQKPWKKNTKLKPGNVDRAGKREVILKEN

-44 AIQGASTNELNALA
+44 AIQEASTNELKALA
-58 EIKDAILSGRGS
+58 EVKDAILSGAS
-70 ITQLGENQG
+70 TITQQDERQG
-79 KVSQRLS
+79 RVSNRLS
-86 RRLIASEPY
+86 RRRKDYEQST
-95 VSDDAKN
+95 SDSVRDVQ
-102 TQANPYIKRLPMK
+102 TNPYKKRLPAK
-115 KGRTQVNNGE
+115 K
-125 ERLIVATNT
+125 ERAPINQTVDRSIVATNT
-134 SERVHFA
+134 PESVRSVQ
-141 SSRQSAQKLK
+141 SRQTIRKPD
-151 GSVPVAAN
+151 GFIPVAAN

-166 SPQSQKGPLRD
+166 SPQSLKGPLRD
-177 SNGRFVSQ
+177 SSGRFVSQ
-185 KNNEDIARKK
+185 KSNEDVARKK
-195 EWQKAHKAD
+195 ELQNARKAD
-204 AKLQEG
+204 AKLQAG
-210 FLRKLGSIIGVD
+210 FLRKLGSIMGVD

-228 EESLTDA
+228 EESLTNA

-268 VEKGKGEASPSKATS
+268 VEKGKKETSTSKAIS
-283 PAITYPA
+283 PVITYPA
-290 VVNTQKATSAT
+290 VVNSQKATSAK

-334 NVSDEVVK
+334 NVSDEILK

-359 RNRASR
+359 KNRASR
-365 RNKINIGDQAGKN
+365 RNKINIGDQTGKN
-378 KRNKPKR
+378 KRNKSKR

-390 GKKALSVGEK
+390 GKKALSAGETVAAGS
-400 AAAGTAAAGA
+400 AAAGTGV
-410 GAGAAKTV
+410 GAAKVV
-418 KTKVSKAKDI
+418 KNKISKPKDVSTI
-428 STTSDAS
+428 SDTS

-441 TKNTAKAVKP
+441 TKNTAKAVKS

-457 EATVKTGETV
+457 DATIKTGEAI

-490 TAARAIPIIGSL
+490 TAARAVPIIGSL
-502 AMAGYDAI
+502 AIAGYDAI
-510 DGYTDTDAQKAA
+510 DGYTDTEAQKAA

-579 GDIARGVNGAVDVTK
+579 GDIARGVNGAVDITK

-649 GYTSPTEFSSPANN
+649 GYTSPTEFSAPANN

-776 NEKIDVSKPEV
+776 NEKIDVSNPEV

-866 SPAQPVLNA
+866 SPAHPVLNA

-888 HAQAVKKPQKTGNQP
+888 HAQAVKKPQKTGNQS
-903 QPINSE
+903 QPINPE
-909 NADVN
+909 NVDVN

-925 IAINES
+925 IAINDS
-931 GISGASN
+931 GVGN

-943 ATSLAGTSLDLVK
+943 ATSLAGTSLGLIK
-956 DFALATSFGSISS
+956 DFASATSFGSISS

-980 LTEKISGLTG
+980 LTEKISSLTG
-990 KSFGFKK
+990 KSFGFQK
-997 ASQVADIAT
+997 ASQVTDIRDAL
-1006 AIQQKRTVNH
+1006 QKRPKAERDMPSV
-1016 DTEIIDLLP
+1016 DLLS
-1025 GDQVSPST
+1025 GV
-1033 PKTPLQEQALAISQA
+1033 
-1048 MEGFSSAAPVPKTP
+1048 SSASESEKISVNSRGIPV
-1062 QQEQA
+1062 
-1067 LAISQAM
+1067 
-1074 AGFSSAAPAPK
+1074 
-1085 TPQQEQA
+1085 
-1092 LAISQAMADFSSAAP
+1092 
-1107 APKTP
+1107 
-1112 QQEQALAISQAMEG
+1112 
-1126 FSSAAPAPKT
+1126 
-1136 PQQAQALAISQA
+1136 
-1148 MEGFSSAAPAPK
+1148 
-1160 TPQQEQALAISQAM
+1160 
-1174 AGFSSAAPAPKT
+1174 
-1186 PQQEQA
+1186 
-1192 LAINQAMA
+1192 
-1200 GAAPVV
+1200 
-1206 TSGKRTITAP
+1206 
-1216 SDVQIYDNGYKVV
+1216 YDNGYKVID
-1229 TGEDKSF
+1229 GEDKGVL
-1236 FGSLFDS
+1236 GSLFDS
-1243 TVSGLKQTGTAVIP
+1243 SLTGLKRISSAVLP
-1257 AVGDNLSRLV
+1257 AIGDNVSQLI
-1267 GGIDSTGILNDLV
+1267 GGVDGTGIVNDLV
-1280 MQSTGQNSAIAR
+1280 YQATGQNSTIAR

-1297 TRNVGD
+1297 TRSAGS
-1303 WLNGGIQQTAN
+1303 WLNNGIQQTAD
-1314 SIRGIATGANN
+1314 SIRGISNEANN

-1338 LAMPP
+1338 LALPP

-1396 PDNVVKTSQ
+1396 PDKVVKTSQ
-1405 PQPRPRASTTINDQS
+1405 PQPRPRASTTINDPS

>member
-1 MASTPYVKSTG
+1 MASTPYVKSPG

-21 TLIAAGKREVILKEN
+21 TLSAAGKREVILKEN

-44 AIQGASTNELNALA
+44 AIQGASANELKALA
-58 EIKDAILSGRGS
+58 EIKDAILSGGVA
-70 ITQLGENQG
+70 ITQQGGHQG
-79 KVSQRLS
+79 KVSNRLS
-86 RRLIASEPY
+86 RRRKNYEQ
-95 VSDDAKN
+95 DALDVVRDAQ
-102 TQANPYIKRLPMK
+102 TNPYKKRLPAK
-115 KGRTQVNNGE
+115 K
-125 ERLIVATNT
+125 ERALIDQGIDRSIVATNT
-134 SERVHFA
+134 PESVH
-141 SSRQSAQKLK
+141 SVRSRQSIKRSK
-151 GSVPVAAN
+151 DSIPVAAN
-159 SAPLEPQ
+159 SASLELHPPQ
-166 SPQSQKGPLRD
+166 SPKGPIRD

-185 KNNEDIARKK
+185 KSNEDIARKK
-195 EWQKAHKAD
+195 ELQNARKAD
-204 AKLQEG
+204 AKLQAG
-210 FLRKLGSIIGVD
+210 FLRKLGSIMGMD
-222 GNQSSS
+222 GHQSAG
-228 EESLTDA
+228 EEAITNA

-255 KEITGKAESLKEW
+255 KEITGKTKSLKEW
-268 VEKGKGEASPSKATS
+268 VDNPPDHEAKS

-290 VVNTQKATSAT
+290 ASNAQKTTSAT

-306 VETKSAQAVE
+306 VETRSTQAVE
-316 EQTKILQTND
+316 EQTKILQAND

-334 NVSDEVVK
+334 NVSDEVAK

-359 RNRASR
+359 RNRPGR
-365 RNKINIGDQAGKN
+365 RNKINIGDQTSRN
-378 KRNKPKR
+378 KRHKPKR

-400 AAAGTAAAGA
+400 AAAGTAAAGV

-418 KTKVSKAKDI
+418 KTNVSKAKDI
-428 STTSDAS
+428 STASDAS
-435 KGIAKE
+435 KGAAKD
-441 TKNTAKAVKP
+441 TKNTAKAVKS
-451 AGVVAE
+451 AGVVTEDA
-457 EATVKTGETV
+457 AVKTGETI

-522 FGLSDDDAVSEQQK
+522 FGLSDDDVVSTQQK

-579 GDIARGVNGAVDVTK
+579 GDIARGVNGAVDITK
-594 SVFGSLKD
+594 SAFGSLKD
-602 TFLSTDENTKQVKK
+602 KFLSTDENTQQVKK

-635 LQGGRNGEDGVGEH
+635 LQGGRDGEDGVGEH
-649 GYTSPTEFSSPANN
+649 GYTSPAEFNAPTSN

-698 LESPNAK
+698 LEAPNAK

-750 SKWAPPNENNT
+750 SKWAPPKENNT

-776 NEKIDVSKPEV
+776 NEKIDVSNPEV

-858 KVKYANGK
+858 KIKYVNGK

-888 HAQAVKKPQKTGNQP
+888 HAQAVKKPQKTGNQS
-903 QPINSE
+903 QPINPE
-909 NADVN
+909 NVDVN

-925 IAINES
+925 IAINDS
-931 GISGASN
+931 GVGN

-943 ATSLAGTSLDLVK
+943 ATSLAGTSLGLIK
-956 DFALATSFGSISS
+956 DFASATSFGSISS

-980 LTEKISGLTG
+980 LTEKISSLTG
-990 KSFGFKK
+990 KSFGFQK
-997 ASQVADIAT
+997 ASQVTDIRDAL
-1006 AIQQKRTVNH
+1006 QKRPKAERDMPSV
-1016 DTEIIDLLP
+1016 DLLS
-1025 GDQVSPST
+1025 GV
-1033 PKTPLQEQALAISQA
+1033 
-1048 MEGFSSAAPVPKTP
+1048 SSASESEKIPVNSRG
-1062 QQEQA
+1062 
-1067 LAISQAM
+1067 I
-1074 AGFSSAAPAPK
+1074 
-1085 TPQQEQA
+1085 
-1092 LAISQAMADFSSAAP
+1092 
-1107 APKTP
+1107 
-1112 QQEQALAISQAMEG
+1112 
-1126 FSSAAPAPKT
+1126 
-1136 PQQAQALAISQA
+1136 
-1148 MEGFSSAAPAPK
+1148 
-1160 TPQQEQALAISQAM
+1160 
-1174 AGFSSAAPAPKT
+1174 
-1186 PQQEQA
+1186 
-1192 LAINQAMA
+1192 
-1200 GAAPVV
+1200 PV
-1206 TSGKRTITAP
+1206 
-1216 SDVQIYDNGYKVV
+1216 YDNGYKVID
-1229 TGEDKSF
+1229 GEDKGVL
-1236 FGSLFDS
+1236 GSLFDS
-1243 TVSGLKQTGTAVIP
+1243 SLTGLKRISSAVLP
-1257 AVGDNLSRLV
+1257 AIGDNVSRLI
-1267 GGIDSTGILNDLV
+1267 GGVDGTGIVNDLV
-1280 MQSTGQNSAIAR
+1280 YQATGQNSTIAR

-1297 TRNVGD
+1297 TRSAGS
-1303 WLNGGIQQTAN
+1303 WLNNGIQQTAD
-1314 SIRGIATGANN
+1314 SIRGISNEANN

-1396 PDNVVKTSQ
+1396 PDKVVKTSQ
-1405 PQPRPRASTTINDQS
+1405 PQPRPRASTTINDPS

>member
-1 MASTPYVKSTG
+1 MDISPLA
-12 RKIQSSSRE
+12 
-21 TLIAAGKREVILKEN
+21 TLNNYRNGEHSICQKPWKKNTKLKPGNVDRAGKREVILKEN

-44 AIQGASTNELNALA
+44 AIQEASTNELKALA
-58 EIKDAILSGRGS
+58 EVKDAILSGAS
-70 ITQLGENQG
+70 TITQQDERQG
-79 KVSQRLS
+79 RVSNRLS
-86 RRLIASEPY
+86 RRRKEYEQST
-95 VSDDAKN
+95 SDSVRDVQ
-102 TQANPYIKRLPMK
+102 TNPYKKRLPAK
-115 KGRTQVNNGE
+115 K
-125 ERLIVATNT
+125 ERAPINQTVDRSIVATNT
-134 SERVHFA
+134 PESVRSVQ
-141 SSRQSAQKLK
+141 SRQTIRKSD
-151 GSVPVAAN
+151 GFIPVAAN

-166 SPQSQKGPLRD
+166 SPQSLKGPLRD

-185 KNNEDIARKK
+185 KSNEDVARKK
-195 EWQKAHKAD
+195 ELQNARKAD
-204 AKLQEG
+204 AKLQAG
-210 FLRKLGSIIGVD
+210 FLRKLGSIMGVD
-222 GNQSSS
+222 GNRSSS
-228 EESLTDA
+228 EESLTNA
-235 AGVGAGGPLWMA
+235 AGIGAGGPFWMA

-268 VEKGKGEASPSKATS
+268 VEKGKKETSTSKAIS
-283 PAITYPA
+283 PVITYPA
-290 VVNTQKATSAT
+290 AVNSQKATSAK

-334 NVSDEVVK
+334 NVSDEIVK

-359 RNRASR
+359 KNRASR
-365 RNKINIGDQAGKN
+365 RNKINIGDQTGKN
-378 KRNKPKR
+378 KRNKSKR

-390 GKKALSVGEK
+390 GKKALSAGEK
-400 AAAGTAAAGA
+400 VAAGSAAAGTGV
-410 GAGAAKTV
+410 GAAKVV
-418 KTKVSKAKDI
+418 KNKISKPKDVSTI
-428 STTSDAS
+428 SDTS

-441 TKNTAKAVKP
+441 TKNTAKAVKS

-457 EATVKTGETV
+457 DATIKTGEAI

-490 TAARAIPIIGSL
+490 TAARAVPIIGSL

-510 DGYTDTDAQKAA
+510 DGYTDTEAQKAA
-522 FGLSDDDAVSEQQK
+522 FSLSDDDAVSEQQK

-579 GDIARGVNGAVDVTK
+579 GDIARGVNGAVDITK

-649 GYTSPTEFSSPANN
+649 GYTSPTEFSAPVNN

-698 LESPNAK
+698 LEAPNAK

-750 SKWAPPNENNT
+750 SKWAPPKENNT

-776 NEKIDVSKPEV
+776 NEKIDVSNPEV

-858 KVKYANGK
+858 KIKYVNGK

-888 HAQAVKKPQKTGNQP
+888 HAQAVKKPQKTGNQS
-903 QPINSE
+903 QPINPE
-909 NADVN
+909 NVDVN

-925 IAINES
+925 IAINDS
-931 GISGASN
+931 GVGN

-943 ATSLAGTSLDLVK
+943 ATSLAGTSLGLIK
-956 DFALATSFGSISS
+956 DFASATSFGSISS

-980 LTEKISGLTG
+980 LTEKISSLTG
-990 KSFGFKK
+990 KSFGFQK
-997 ASQVADIAT
+997 ASQVTDIRDAL
-1006 AIQQKRTVNH
+1006 QKRPKAERDMPSV
-1016 DTEIIDLLP
+1016 DLLS
-1025 GDQVSPST
+1025 GV
-1033 PKTPLQEQALAISQA
+1033 
-1048 MEGFSSAAPVPKTP
+1048 SSASESEKIPVNSRG
-1062 QQEQA
+1062 
-1067 LAISQAM
+1067 I
-1074 AGFSSAAPAPK
+1074 
-1085 TPQQEQA
+1085 
-1092 LAISQAMADFSSAAP
+1092 
-1107 APKTP
+1107 
-1112 QQEQALAISQAMEG
+1112 
-1126 FSSAAPAPKT
+1126 
-1136 PQQAQALAISQA
+1136 
-1148 MEGFSSAAPAPK
+1148 
-1160 TPQQEQALAISQAM
+1160 
-1174 AGFSSAAPAPKT
+1174 
-1186 PQQEQA
+1186 
-1192 LAINQAMA
+1192 
-1200 GAAPVV
+1200 PV
-1206 TSGKRTITAP
+1206 
-1216 SDVQIYDNGYKVV
+1216 YDNGYKVID
-1229 TGEDKSF
+1229 GEDKGVL
-1236 FGSLFDS
+1236 GSLFDS
-1243 TVSGLKQTGTAVIP
+1243 SLTGLKRISSAVLP
-1257 AVGDNLSRLV
+1257 AIGDNVSRLI
-1267 GGIDSTGILNDLV
+1267 GGVDGTGIVNDLV
-1280 MQSTGQNSAIAR
+1280 YQATGQNSTIAR

-1297 TRNVGD
+1297 TRSAGS
-1303 WLNGGIQQTAN
+1303 WLNNGIQQTAD
-1314 SIRGIATGANN
+1314 SIRGISNEANN

-1396 PDNVVKTSQ
+1396 PDKVVKTSQ
-1405 PQPRPRASTTINDQS
+1405 PQPRPRASTTINDPS

>member
-1 MASTPYVKSTG
+1 MDISPLA
-12 RKIQSSSRE
+12 
-21 TLIAAGKREVILKEN
+21 TLNNYRNGEHSICQKPWKKNTKLKLGNVDRAGKREVILKEN

-44 AIQGASTNELNALA
+44 AIQEASTNELKALA
-58 EIKDAILSGRGS
+58 EVKDAILSGAS
-70 ITQLGENQG
+70 TITQQDERQG
-79 KVSQRLS
+79 RVSNRLS
-86 RRLIASEPY
+86 RRRKDYEQST
-95 VSDDAKN
+95 SDSVRDVQ
-102 TQANPYIKRLPMK
+102 TNPYKKRLPAK
-115 KGRTQVNNGE
+115 K
-125 ERLIVATNT
+125 ERAPINQTVDRSIVATNT
-134 SERVHFA
+134 PESVRSVQ
-141 SSRQSAQKLK
+141 SRQTIRKSDGFIL
-151 GSVPVAAN
+151 VAAN

-166 SPQSQKGPLRD
+166 SPQSLKGPLRD

-185 KNNEDIARKK
+185 KSNEDAARKK
-195 EWQKAHKAD
+195 ELQNARKAD
-204 AKLQEG
+204 AKLQAG
-210 FLRKLGSIIGVD
+210 FLRKLGSIMGVD
-222 GNQSSS
+222 GNHSSS
-228 EESLTDA
+228 EESLTNA

-268 VEKGKGEASPSKATS
+268 VEKGKKETSTSKAIS
-283 PAITYPA
+283 PVITYPA
-290 VVNTQKATSAT
+290 AVNSQKATSAK

-334 NVSDEVVK
+334 NVSDEIVK

-359 RNRASR
+359 KNRASR
-365 RNKINIGDQAGKN
+365 RNKINIGDRAGKN
-378 KRNKPKR
+378 KRNKSKR
-385 KGRNL
+385 KGHNL

-400 AAAGTAAAGA
+400 VAAGSAAAGTGV
-410 GAGAAKTV
+410 GTAKAV
-418 KTKVSKAKDI
+418 KNKISKPKDVSTI
-428 STTSDAS
+428 SDTS

-441 TKNTAKAVKP
+441 TKNTAKAVKS

-457 EATVKTGETV
+457 DTTIKTGEAI

-490 TAARAIPIIGSL
+490 TAARAVPIIGSL

-510 DGYTDTDAQKAA
+510 DGYTDTEAQKAA

-579 GDIARGVNGAVDVTK
+579 GDIARGVNGAVDITE

-635 LQGGRNGEDGVGEH
+635 LQGGRDGEDGVGEH
-649 GYTSPTEFSSPANN
+649 GYTSPAEFNAPASN

-684 NLGNLVFANQEGAT
+684 NLGNLVFANQEGAA
-698 LESPNAK
+698 LEAPNAK

-750 SKWAPPNENNT
+750 SKWAPPKENNT

-776 NEKIDVSKPEV
+776 NEKIDVSNPEV

-888 HAQAVKKPQKTGNQP
+888 HAQAVKKPQKTGNQS
-903 QPINSE
+903 QPINPE
-909 NADVN
+909 NVDVN

-925 IAINES
+925 IAINDS
-931 GISGASN
+931 GVGN

-943 ATSLAGTSLDLVK
+943 ATSIAGTSLGLIK
-956 DFALATSFGSISS
+956 DFASATSFGSISS

-980 LTEKISGLTG
+980 LTEKISSLTG
-990 KSFGFKK
+990 KSFGFQK
-997 ASQVADIAT
+997 ASQVTDIRDAL
-1006 AIQQKRTVNH
+1006 QKRPKAERDMPSV
-1016 DTEIIDLLP
+1016 DLLS
-1025 GDQVSPST
+1025 GV
-1033 PKTPLQEQALAISQA
+1033 
-1048 MEGFSSAAPVPKTP
+1048 SSASESEKISVNSRGIPV
-1062 QQEQA
+1062 
-1067 LAISQAM
+1067 
-1074 AGFSSAAPAPK
+1074 
-1085 TPQQEQA
+1085 
-1092 LAISQAMADFSSAAP
+1092 
-1107 APKTP
+1107 
-1112 QQEQALAISQAMEG
+1112 
-1126 FSSAAPAPKT
+1126 
-1136 PQQAQALAISQA
+1136 
-1148 MEGFSSAAPAPK
+1148 
-1160 TPQQEQALAISQAM
+1160 
-1174 AGFSSAAPAPKT
+1174 
-1186 PQQEQA
+1186 
-1192 LAINQAMA
+1192 
-1200 GAAPVV
+1200 
-1206 TSGKRTITAP
+1206 
-1216 SDVQIYDNGYKVV
+1216 YDNGYKVID
-1229 TGEDKSF
+1229 GEDKGVL
-1236 FGSLFDS
+1236 GSLFDS
-1243 TVSGLKQTGTAVIP
+1243 SLTGLKRISSAVLP
-1257 AVGDNLSRLV
+1257 AIGDNVSRLI
-1267 GGIDSTGILNDLV
+1267 GGVDGTGIVNDLV
-1280 MQSTGQNSAIAR
+1280 YQATGQNSTIAR

-1297 TRNVGD
+1297 TRSAGS
-1303 WLNGGIQQTAN
+1303 WLNNGIQQTAD
-1314 SIRGIATGANN
+1314 SIRGISNEANN

-1396 PDNVVKTSQ
+1396 PDKVVKTSQ
-1405 PQPRPRASTTINDQS
+1405 PQPRPRASTTINDPS

>member
-1 MASTPYVKSTG
+1 MDISPLV
-12 RKIQSSSRE
+12 
-21 TLIAAGKREVILKEN
+21 TLNNCHNGEHSICQKPWKKNTKLKPGNVVAAGKREVILKEN

-44 AIQGASTNELNALA
+44 AIQGASTNELKALA
-58 EIKDAILSGRGS
+58 EIKDAILSGAS
-70 ITQLGENQG
+70 TITQQAERQG
-79 KVSQRLS
+79 RVSNRLS
-86 RRLIASEPY
+86 RRRKEYEQST
-95 VSDDAKN
+95 SDSVRDVQ
-102 TQANPYIKRLPMK
+102 TNPYKKRLPAK
-115 KGRTQVNNGE
+115 K
-125 ERLIVATNT
+125 ERAPLNQTVDCSIVATNT
-134 SERVHFA
+134 PESVRSVQ
-141 SSRQSAQKLK
+141 SRQTIRKSDDFI
-151 GSVPVAAN
+151 PVAAN

-166 SPQSQKGPLRD
+166 SLKGPLRD
-177 SNGRFVSQ
+177 GNGRFVSQ
-185 KNNEDIARKK
+185 KSNEDIARKK
-195 EWQKAHKAD
+195 ELQNARKAD
-204 AKLQEG
+204 AKLQAG
-210 FLRKLGSIIGVD
+210 FLRKLGSIMGMD
-222 GNQSSS
+222 NHQSAG
-228 EESLTDA
+228 EDAITNA

-247 ARGMYDIT
+247 ARGIYDIT

-268 VEKGKGEASPSKATS
+268 SDKGDSNLSTSESKPA
-283 PAITYPA
+283 AITYPA
-290 VVNTQKATSAT
+290 PRNEKNSASSA

-306 VETKSAQAVE
+306 IEAKSVRVVE
-316 EQTKILQTND
+316 EQTKVLQSND
-326 NKIIDGLE
+326 ARIIDELE
-334 NVSDEVVK
+334 NVSDEIVK
-342 LRKSVSSGN
+342 LRKSMKTKGN
-351 KFGLSDLW
+351 GIKLSDLFS
-359 RNRASR
+359 RNRDRITSN
-365 RNKINIGDQAGKN
+365 RNKTNRNKNKSKKDRRADKRPEAKKDKIKTTTTEKGETSTPKDKVEKKQQNSKNNSVKNENHQPRNAGKEAI
-378 KRNKPKR
+378 
-385 KGRNL
+385 G
-390 GKKALSVGEK
+390 
-400 AAAGTAAAGA
+400 
-410 GAGAAKTV
+410 
-418 KTKVSKAKDI
+418 
-428 STTSDAS
+428 DAS
-435 KGIAKE
+435 KTTEKVADKGARKTASTGIAKAATE
-441 TKNTAKAVKP
+441 ATTEKVAIATGENLAKKEAGKIALKAAGGAAVR
-451 AGVVAE
+451 AGVR
-457 EATVKTGETV
+457 G
-467 AKKKTESVALKSAAK
+467 
-482 IGVKSAAS
+482 
-490 TAARAIPIIGSL
+490 IPIIGNI

-510 DGYTDTDAQKAA
+510 DGYTDTEAQKAA
-522 FGLSDDDAVSEQQK
+522 FGLSDDNAVSTQQK
-536 TAYATANVLD
+536 TAYAAANVLD

-564 LGFERAGEKLQNFDT
+564 LGFEGAGEKLQKFDT
-579 GDIARGVNGAVDVTK
+579 GDIARDINSSIDTTK
-594 SVFGSLKD
+594 TVFSSLKESFSSSSEG
-602 TFLSTDENTKQVKK
+602 TAQVKK

-622 KKTVDAIHSLGEQ
+622 KQTVTAINNLGRQ
-635 LQGGRNGEDGVGEH
+635 LQGGRDGEDGVGEH
-649 GYTSPTEFSSPANN
+649 GYTSPAEFNAPTSN

-698 LESPNAK
+698 LEAPNAK

-738 GYQKLQTVSSII
+738 GHQKLQTVSSII

-776 NEKIDVSKPEV
+776 NEKIDVSNPEV

-808 FIKNALGAFNTNT
+808 FIKNALGAFNANT
-821 GRWEGQFSDETLARI
+821 GRWEGRFSDETLARL
-836 NKIQK
+836 NKIQQ

-858 KVKYANGK
+858 KVKYADGT

-875 VPTATQQP
+875 VPTATPKP

-888 HAQAVKKPQKTGNQP
+888 HAQAAKKPQKKGNQP
-903 QPINSE
+903 QPINPE

-956 DFALATSFGSISS
+956 DFASATSFGSISS

-1033 PKTPLQEQALAISQA
+1033 PKTP
-1048 MEGFSSAAPVPKTP
+1048 

-1074 AGFSSAAPAPK
+1074 A
-1085 TPQQEQA
+1085 
-1092 LAISQAMADFSSAAP
+1092 
-1107 APKTP
+1107 
-1112 QQEQALAISQAMEG
+1112 
-1126 FSSAAPAPKT
+1126 
-1136 PQQAQALAISQA
+1136 
-1148 MEGFSSAAPAPK
+1148 GFSSAAPAPK

>member
-1 MASTPYVKSTG
+1 MDISPLA
-12 RKIQSSSRE
+12 
-21 TLIAAGKREVILKEN
+21 TLNNYRNGEHSICQKPWKKNTKLKLGNVDRAGKREVILKEN

-44 AIQGASTNELNALA
+44 AIQEASTNELKALA
-58 EIKDAILSGRGS
+58 EVKDAILSGAS
-70 ITQLGENQG
+70 TITQQDERQG
-79 KVSQRLS
+79 RVSNRLS
-86 RRLIASEPY
+86 RRRKDYEQST
-95 VSDDAKN
+95 SDSVRDVQ
-102 TQANPYIKRLPMK
+102 TNPYKKRLPAK
-115 KGRTQVNNGE
+115 K
-125 ERLIVATNT
+125 ERAPINQTVDRSIVATNT
-134 SERVHFA
+134 PESVRSVQ
-141 SSRQSAQKLK
+141 SRQTIRKSD
-151 GSVPVAAN
+151 GFIPVAAN

-166 SPQSQKGPLRD
+166 SPQSLKGPLRD

-185 KNNEDIARKK
+185 KSNEDVARKK
-195 EWQKAHKAD
+195 ELQNARKAD
-204 AKLQEG
+204 AKLQAG
-210 FLRKLGSIIGVD
+210 FLRKLGSIMGVD

-228 EESLTDA
+228 EESLTNA

-268 VEKGKGEASPSKATS
+268 VEKGKKETSTSKAIS
-283 PAITYPA
+283 PVITYPA
-290 VVNTQKATSAT
+290 AVNSQKSTSAK

-334 NVSDEVVK
+334 NVSDEIVK

-359 RNRASR
+359 KNRASR
-365 RNKINIGDQAGKN
+365 RNKINIGDRVGKN
-378 KRNKPKR
+378 KRNKSKR

-400 AAAGTAAAGA
+400 VAAGSAAAGTGV
-410 GAGAAKTV
+410 GTAKAV
-418 KTKVSKAKDI
+418 KNKISKPKDVSTI
-428 STTSDAS
+428 SDTS

-441 TKNTAKAVKP
+441 TKNTAKAVKS

-457 EATVKTGETV
+457 DTTIKTGEAI

-490 TAARAIPIIGSL
+490 TAARAVPIIGSL

-510 DGYTDTDAQKAA
+510 DGYTDTEAQKAA

-579 GDIARGVNGAVDVTK
+579 GDIARGVNGAVDITK

-635 LQGGRNGEDGVGEH
+635 LQGGRDGEDGVGEH
-649 GYTSPTEFSSPANN
+649 GYTSPAEFNAPASN

-684 NLGNLVFANQEGAT
+684 NLGNLVFANQEGAA
-698 LESPNAK
+698 LEAPNAK

-750 SKWAPPNENNT
+750 SKWAPPKENNT

-776 NEKIDVSKPEV
+776 NEKIDVSNPEV

-888 HAQAVKKPQKTGNQP
+888 HAQAVKKPQKTGNQS
-903 QPINSE
+903 QPINPE
-909 NADVN
+909 NVDVN

-925 IAINES
+925 IAINDS
-931 GISGASN
+931 GVGN

-943 ATSLAGTSLDLVK
+943 ATSLAGTSLGLIK
-956 DFALATSFGSISS
+956 DFASATSFGSISS

-980 LTEKISGLTG
+980 LTEKISSLTG
-990 KSFGFKK
+990 KSFGFQK
-997 ASQVADIAT
+997 ASQVTDIRDAL
-1006 AIQQKRTVNH
+1006 QKRPKAERDMPSV
-1016 DTEIIDLLP
+1016 DLLS
-1025 GDQVSPST
+1025 GV
-1033 PKTPLQEQALAISQA
+1033 
-1048 MEGFSSAAPVPKTP
+1048 SSASESEKISVNSRGIPV
-1062 QQEQA
+1062 
-1067 LAISQAM
+1067 
-1074 AGFSSAAPAPK
+1074 
-1085 TPQQEQA
+1085 
-1092 LAISQAMADFSSAAP
+1092 
-1107 APKTP
+1107 
-1112 QQEQALAISQAMEG
+1112 
-1126 FSSAAPAPKT
+1126 
-1136 PQQAQALAISQA
+1136 
-1148 MEGFSSAAPAPK
+1148 
-1160 TPQQEQALAISQAM
+1160 
-1174 AGFSSAAPAPKT
+1174 
-1186 PQQEQA
+1186 
-1192 LAINQAMA
+1192 
-1200 GAAPVV
+1200 
-1206 TSGKRTITAP
+1206 
-1216 SDVQIYDNGYKVV
+1216 YDNGYKVID
-1229 TGEDKSF
+1229 GEDKGVL
-1236 FGSLFDS
+1236 GSLFDS
-1243 TVSGLKQTGTAVIP
+1243 SLTGLKRISSAVLP
-1257 AVGDNLSRLV
+1257 AIGDNVSQLI
-1267 GGIDSTGILNDLV
+1267 GGVDGTGIVNDLV
-1280 MQSTGQNSAIAR
+1280 YQATGQNSTIAR

-1297 TRNVGD
+1297 TKSAGS
-1303 WLNGGIQQTAN
+1303 WLNNGIQQTAD
-1314 SIRGIATGANN
+1314 SIRGISNEANN

-1396 PDNVVKTSQ
+1396 PDKVVKTSQ
-1405 PQPRPRASTTINDQS
+1405 PQPRPRASTTINDPS

>member
-1 MASTPYVKSTG
+1 MDISPLA
-12 RKIQSSSRE
+12 
-21 TLIAAGKREVILKEN
+21 TLNNYRNGEHSICQKPWKKNTKLKLGNVDRAGKREVILKEN

-44 AIQGASTNELNALA
+44 AIQEASTNELKALA
-58 EIKDAILSGRGS
+58 EVKDAILSGAS
-70 ITQLGENQG
+70 TITQQDERQG
-79 KVSQRLS
+79 RVSNRLS
-86 RRLIASEPY
+86 RRRKDYEQST
-95 VSDDAKN
+95 SDSVRDVQ
-102 TQANPYIKRLPMK
+102 TNPYKKRLPAK
-115 KGRTQVNNGE
+115 K
-125 ERLIVATNT
+125 ERAPINQTVDRSIVATNT
-134 SERVHFA
+134 PESVRSVQ
-141 SSRQSAQKLK
+141 SRQTIRKSD
-151 GSVPVAAN
+151 GFIPVAAN

-166 SPQSQKGPLRD
+166 SPQSLKGPLRD

-185 KNNEDIARKK
+185 KSNEDVARKK
-195 EWQKAHKAD
+195 ELQNARKAD
-204 AKLQEG
+204 AKLQAG
-210 FLRKLGSIIGVD
+210 FLRKLGSIMGVD

-228 EESLTDA
+228 EESLTNA

-268 VEKGKGEASPSKATS
+268 VEKGKKETSTSKAIS
-283 PAITYPA
+283 PVITYPA
-290 VVNTQKATSAT
+290 AVNSQKSTSAK

-334 NVSDEVVK
+334 NVSDEIVK

-359 RNRASR
+359 KNRASR
-365 RNKINIGDQAGKN
+365 RNKINIGDRAGKN
-378 KRNKPKR
+378 KRNKSKR

-400 AAAGTAAAGA
+400 VAAGSAAAGTGV
-410 GAGAAKTV
+410 GTAKAV
-418 KTKVSKAKDI
+418 KNKISKPKDVSTI
-428 STTSDAS
+428 SDTS

-441 TKNTAKAVKP
+441 TKNTAKAVKS

-457 EATVKTGETV
+457 DTTIKTGEAI

-490 TAARAIPIIGSL
+490 TAARAVPIIGSL

-510 DGYTDTDAQKAA
+510 DGYTDTEAQKAA

-579 GDIARGVNGAVDVTK
+579 GDIARGVNGAVDITK

-635 LQGGRNGEDGVGEH
+635 LQGGRDGEDGVGEH
-649 GYTSPTEFSSPANN
+649 GYTSPAEFNAPASN

-684 NLGNLVFANQEGAT
+684 NLGNLVFANQEGAA
-698 LESPNAK
+698 LEAPNAK

-750 SKWAPPNENNT
+750 SKWAPPKENNT

-776 NEKIDVSKPEV
+776 NEKIDVSNPEV

-888 HAQAVKKPQKTGNQP
+888 HAQAVKKPQKTGNQS
-903 QPINSE
+903 QPINPE
-909 NADVN
+909 NVDVN

-925 IAINES
+925 IAINDS
-931 GISGASN
+931 GVGN

-943 ATSLAGTSLDLVK
+943 ATSIAGTSLGLIK
-956 DFALATSFGSISS
+956 DFASATSFGSISS

-980 LTEKISGLTG
+980 LTEKISSLTG
-990 KSFGFKK
+990 KSFGFQK
-997 ASQVADIAT
+997 ASQVTDIRDAL
-1006 AIQQKRTVNH
+1006 QKRPKAERDMPSV
-1016 DTEIIDLLP
+1016 DLLS
-1025 GDQVSPST
+1025 GV
-1033 PKTPLQEQALAISQA
+1033 
-1048 MEGFSSAAPVPKTP
+1048 SSASESEKISVNSRGIPV
-1062 QQEQA
+1062 
-1067 LAISQAM
+1067 
-1074 AGFSSAAPAPK
+1074 
-1085 TPQQEQA
+1085 
-1092 LAISQAMADFSSAAP
+1092 
-1107 APKTP
+1107 
-1112 QQEQALAISQAMEG
+1112 
-1126 FSSAAPAPKT
+1126 
-1136 PQQAQALAISQA
+1136 
-1148 MEGFSSAAPAPK
+1148 
-1160 TPQQEQALAISQAM
+1160 
-1174 AGFSSAAPAPKT
+1174 
-1186 PQQEQA
+1186 
-1192 LAINQAMA
+1192 
-1200 GAAPVV
+1200 
-1206 TSGKRTITAP
+1206 
-1216 SDVQIYDNGYKVV
+1216 YDNGYKVID
-1229 TGEDKSF
+1229 GEDKGVL
-1236 FGSLFDS
+1236 GSLFDS
-1243 TVSGLKQTGTAVIP
+1243 SLTGLKRISSAVLP
-1257 AVGDNLSRLV
+1257 AIGDNVSQLI
-1267 GGIDSTGILNDLV
+1267 GGVDGTGIVNDLV
-1280 MQSTGQNSAIAR
+1280 YQATGQNSTIAR

-1297 TRNVGD
+1297 TRSAGS
-1303 WLNGGIQQTAN
+1303 WLNNGIQQTAD
-1314 SIRGIATGANN
+1314 SIRGISNEANN

-1396 PDNVVKTSQ
+1396 PDKVVKTSQ
-1405 PQPRPRASTTINDQS
+1405 PQPRPRASTTINDPS

>member
-1 MASTPYVKSTG
+1 MDISPLA
-12 RKIQSSSRE
+12 
-21 TLIAAGKREVILKEN
+21 TLNNYRNGEHSICQKPWKKNTKLKLGNVDRAGKREVILKEN

-44 AIQGASTNELNALA
+44 AIQEASTNELKALA
-58 EIKDAILSGRGS
+58 EVKDAILSGAS
-70 ITQLGENQG
+70 TITQQDERQG
-79 KVSQRLS
+79 RVSNRLS
-86 RRLIASEPY
+86 RRRKDYEQST
-95 VSDDAKN
+95 SDSVRDVQ
-102 TQANPYIKRLPMK
+102 TNPYKKRLPAK
-115 KGRTQVNNGE
+115 K
-125 ERLIVATNT
+125 ERAPINQTVDRSIVATNT
-134 SERVHFA
+134 PESVRSVQ
-141 SSRQSAQKLK
+141 SRQTIRKSD
-151 GSVPVAAN
+151 GFIPVAAN

-166 SPQSQKGPLRD
+166 SPQSLKGPLRD

-185 KNNEDIARKK
+185 KSNEDVARKK
-195 EWQKAHKAD
+195 ELQNARKAD
-204 AKLQEG
+204 AKLQAG
-210 FLRKLGSIIGVD
+210 FLRKLGSIMGVD

-228 EESLTDA
+228 EESLTNA

-268 VEKGKGEASPSKATS
+268 VEKGKKETSTSKAIS
-283 PAITYPA
+283 PVITYPA
-290 VVNTQKATSAT
+290 AVNSQKSTSAK

-334 NVSDEVVK
+334 NVSDEIVK

-359 RNRASR
+359 KNRASR
-365 RNKINIGDQAGKN
+365 RNKINIGDRAGKN
-378 KRNKPKR
+378 KRNKSKR

-400 AAAGTAAAGA
+400 VAAGSAAAGTGV
-410 GAGAAKTV
+410 GTAKAV
-418 KTKVSKAKDI
+418 KNKISKPKDVSTI
-428 STTSDAS
+428 SDTS

-441 TKNTAKAVKP
+441 TKNTAKAVKS

-457 EATVKTGETV
+457 DTTIKTGEAI

-490 TAARAIPIIGSL
+490 TAARAVPIIGSL

-510 DGYTDTDAQKAA
+510 DGYTDTEAQKAA

-579 GDIARGVNGAVDVTK
+579 GDIARGVNGAVDITK

-635 LQGGRNGEDGVGEH
+635 LQGGRDGEDGVGEH
-649 GYTSPTEFSSPANN
+649 GYTSPAEFNAPASN

-684 NLGNLVFANQEGAT
+684 NLGNLVFANQEGAA
-698 LESPNAK
+698 LEAPNAK

-750 SKWAPPNENNT
+750 SKWAPPKENNT

-776 NEKIDVSKPEV
+776 NEKIDVSNPEV

-888 HAQAVKKPQKTGNQP
+888 HAQAVKKPQKTGNQS
-903 QPINSE
+903 QPINPE
-909 NADVN
+909 NVDVN

-925 IAINES
+925 IAINDS
-931 GISGASN
+931 GVGN
-938 LFGGA
+938 LFGGV
-943 ATSLAGTSLDLVK
+943 ATSLAGTSLGLIK
-956 DFALATSFGSISS
+956 DFASATSFGSISS

-980 LTEKISGLTG
+980 LTEKISSLTG
-990 KSFGFKK
+990 KSFGFQK
-997 ASQVADIAT
+997 ASQVTDIRDAL
-1006 AIQQKRTVNH
+1006 QKRPKAERDMPSV
-1016 DTEIIDLLP
+1016 DLLS
-1025 GDQVSPST
+1025 GV
-1033 PKTPLQEQALAISQA
+1033 
-1048 MEGFSSAAPVPKTP
+1048 SSASESEKISVNSRGIPV
-1062 QQEQA
+1062 
-1067 LAISQAM
+1067 
-1074 AGFSSAAPAPK
+1074 
-1085 TPQQEQA
+1085 
-1092 LAISQAMADFSSAAP
+1092 
-1107 APKTP
+1107 
-1112 QQEQALAISQAMEG
+1112 
-1126 FSSAAPAPKT
+1126 
-1136 PQQAQALAISQA
+1136 
-1148 MEGFSSAAPAPK
+1148 
-1160 TPQQEQALAISQAM
+1160 
-1174 AGFSSAAPAPKT
+1174 
-1186 PQQEQA
+1186 
-1192 LAINQAMA
+1192 
-1200 GAAPVV
+1200 
-1206 TSGKRTITAP
+1206 
-1216 SDVQIYDNGYKVV
+1216 YDNGYKVID
-1229 TGEDKSF
+1229 GEDKGVL
-1236 FGSLFDS
+1236 GSLFDS
-1243 TVSGLKQTGTAVIP
+1243 SLTGLKRISSAVLP
-1257 AVGDNLSRLV
+1257 AIGDNVSQLI
-1267 GGIDSTGILNDLV
+1267 GGVDGTGIVNDLV
-1280 MQSTGQNSAIAR
+1280 YQATGQNSTIAR

-1297 TRNVGD
+1297 TKSAGS
-1303 WLNGGIQQTAN
+1303 WLNNGIQQTAD
-1314 SIRGIATGANN
+1314 SIRGISNEANN

-1396 PDNVVKTSQ
+1396 PDKVVKTSQ
-1405 PQPRPRASTTINDQS
+1405 PQPRPRASTTINDPS

>member
-1 MASTPYVKSTG
+1 MDISPLA
-12 RKIQSSSRE
+12 
-21 TLIAAGKREVILKEN
+21 TLNNYRNGEHSICQKPWKKNTKLKLGNVDRAGKREVILKEN

-44 AIQGASTNELNALA
+44 AIQEASTNELKALA
-58 EIKDAILSGRGS
+58 EVKDAILSGART
-70 ITQLGENQG
+70 ITQQDERQG
-79 KVSQRLS
+79 RVSNRLS
-86 RRLIASEPY
+86 RRRKDYEQST
-95 VSDDAKN
+95 SDSVRDVQ
-102 TQANPYIKRLPMK
+102 TNPYKKRLPAK
-115 KGRTQVNNGE
+115 K
-125 ERLIVATNT
+125 ERATINQTVDRSIVATNT
-134 SERVHFA
+134 PESVRSVQ
-141 SSRQSAQKLK
+141 SRQTIRKSD
-151 GSVPVAAN
+151 GFIPVAAN

-166 SPQSQKGPLRD
+166 SPQSLKGPLRD

-185 KNNEDIARKK
+185 KSNEDVAKKK
-195 EWQKAHKAD
+195 ELQNARKAD
-204 AKLQEG
+204 AKLQAG
-210 FLRKLGSIIGVD
+210 FLRKLGSIMGVD

-228 EESLTDA
+228 EESLTNA

-268 VEKGKGEASPSKATS
+268 VEKGKKETSTSKAIS
-283 PAITYPA
+283 PVITYPA
-290 VVNTQKATSAT
+290 AVNSQKSTSAK

-334 NVSDEVVK
+334 NVSDEIVK

-359 RNRASR
+359 KNRASR
-365 RNKINIGDQAGKN
+365 RNKINIGDRAGKN
-378 KRNKPKR
+378 KRNKSKR

-400 AAAGTAAAGA
+400 VAAGSAAAGTGV
-410 GAGAAKTV
+410 GTAKAV
-418 KTKVSKAKDI
+418 KNKISKPKDVSTI
-428 STTSDAS
+428 SDTS

-441 TKNTAKAVKP
+441 TKNTAKAVKS

-457 EATVKTGETV
+457 DTTIKTGEAI

-490 TAARAIPIIGSL
+490 TAARAVPIIGSL

-510 DGYTDTDAQKAA
+510 DGYTDTEAQKAA

-579 GDIARGVNGAVDVTK
+579 GDIARGVNGAVDITK

-635 LQGGRNGEDGVGEH
+635 LQGGRDGEDGVGEH
-649 GYTSPTEFSSPANN
+649 GYTSPAEFNAPASN

-684 NLGNLVFANQEGAT
+684 NLGNLVFANQEGAA
-698 LESPNAK
+698 LEAPNAK

-750 SKWAPPNENNT
+750 SKWAPPKENNT

-776 NEKIDVSKPEV
+776 NEKIDVSNPEV

-888 HAQAVKKPQKTGNQP
+888 HAQAVKKPQKTGNQS
-903 QPINSE
+903 QPINPE
-909 NADVN
+909 NVDVN

-925 IAINES
+925 IAINDS
-931 GISGASN
+931 GVGN

-943 ATSLAGTSLDLVK
+943 ATSLAGTSLGLIK
-956 DFALATSFGSISS
+956 DFASATSFGSISS

-980 LTEKISGLTG
+980 LTEKISSLTG
-990 KSFGFKK
+990 KSFGFQK
-997 ASQVADIAT
+997 ASQVTDIRDAL
-1006 AIQQKRTVNH
+1006 QKRPKAERDMPSV
-1016 DTEIIDLLP
+1016 DLLS
-1025 GDQVSPST
+1025 GV
-1033 PKTPLQEQALAISQA
+1033 
-1048 MEGFSSAAPVPKTP
+1048 SSASESEKISVNSRGIPV
-1062 QQEQA
+1062 
-1067 LAISQAM
+1067 
-1074 AGFSSAAPAPK
+1074 
-1085 TPQQEQA
+1085 
-1092 LAISQAMADFSSAAP
+1092 
-1107 APKTP
+1107 
-1112 QQEQALAISQAMEG
+1112 
-1126 FSSAAPAPKT
+1126 
-1136 PQQAQALAISQA
+1136 
-1148 MEGFSSAAPAPK
+1148 
-1160 TPQQEQALAISQAM
+1160 
-1174 AGFSSAAPAPKT
+1174 
-1186 PQQEQA
+1186 
-1192 LAINQAMA
+1192 
-1200 GAAPVV
+1200 
-1206 TSGKRTITAP
+1206 
-1216 SDVQIYDNGYKVV
+1216 YDNGYKVID
-1229 TGEDKSF
+1229 GEDKGVL
-1236 FGSLFDS
+1236 GSLFDS
-1243 TVSGLKQTGTAVIP
+1243 SLTGLKRISSAVLP
-1257 AVGDNLSRLV
+1257 AIGDNVSRLI
-1267 GGIDSTGILNDLV
+1267 GGVDGTGIVNDLV
-1280 MQSTGQNSAIAR
+1280 YQATGQNSTIAR

-1297 TRNVGD
+1297 TRSAGS
-1303 WLNGGIQQTAN
+1303 WLNNGIQQTAD
-1314 SIRGIATGANN
+1314 SIRGISNEANN

-1338 LAMPP
+1338 LAMLP

-1396 PDNVVKTSQ
+1396 PDKVVKTSQ
-1405 PQPRPRASTTINDQS
+1405 PQPRPRASTTINDPS

>member
-1 MASTPYVKSTG
+1 MDISPLV
-12 RKIQSSSRE
+12 
-21 TLIAAGKREVILKEN
+21 TLNNCHNGEHSICQKPWKKNTKLKPGNVVAAGKREVILKEN

-44 AIQGASTNELNALA
+44 AIQGASTNELKALA
-58 EIKDAILSGRGS
+58 EIKDAILSGAS
-70 ITQLGENQG
+70 TITQQAERQG
-79 KVSQRLS
+79 RVSNRLS
-86 RRLIASEPY
+86 RRRKEYEQST
-95 VSDDAKN
+95 SDSVRDVQ
-102 TQANPYIKRLPMK
+102 TNPYKKRLPAK
-115 KGRTQVNNGE
+115 KERTPLNQTVD
-125 ERLIVATNT
+125 RSIVATNT
-134 SERVHFA
+134 PESVRSVQ
-141 SSRQSAQKLK
+141 SRQTIRKSD
-151 GSVPVAAN
+151 GFIPVAAN

-166 SPQSQKGPLRD
+166 SLKGPLRD
-177 SNGRFVSQ
+177 GNGRFVSQ
-185 KNNEDIARKK
+185 KSNEDIARKK
-195 EWQKAHKAD
+195 ELQNARKAD
-204 AKLQEG
+204 AKLQAG
-210 FLRKLGSIIGVD
+210 FLRKLGSIMGMD
-222 GNQSSS
+222 NHQSAG
-228 EESLTDA
+228 EDAITNA

-247 ARGMYDIT
+247 ARGIYDIT

-268 VEKGKGEASPSKATS
+268 SDKGDSNLSTSESKPA
-283 PAITYPA
+283 AITYPA
-290 VVNTQKATSAT
+290 PRNEKNSASSA

-306 VETKSAQAVE
+306 IEAKSVRVVE
-316 EQTKILQTND
+316 EQTKVLQSND
-326 NKIIDGLE
+326 ARIIDELE
-334 NVSDEVVK
+334 NVSDEIVK
-342 LRKSVSSGN
+342 LRKSMKTKGN
-351 KFGLSDLW
+351 GIKLSDLFS
-359 RNRASR
+359 RNRDRITSN
-365 RNKINIGDQAGKN
+365 RNKTNRNKNKSKNDRRADKRPEAKKDKIKTTTTEKGETSTPKDKVEKKQQNSKNNSVKNENHQPRNAGKEAI
-378 KRNKPKR
+378 
-385 KGRNL
+385 G
-390 GKKALSVGEK
+390 
-400 AAAGTAAAGA
+400 
-410 GAGAAKTV
+410 
-418 KTKVSKAKDI
+418 
-428 STTSDAS
+428 DAS
-435 KGIAKE
+435 KTTEKVADKGARKTASTGIAKAATE
-441 TKNTAKAVKP
+441 ATTEKVAIATGENLAKKEAGKIALKAAGGAAVR
-451 AGVVAE
+451 AGVR
-457 EATVKTGETV
+457 G
-467 AKKKTESVALKSAAK
+467 
-482 IGVKSAAS
+482 
-490 TAARAIPIIGSL
+490 IPIIGNI

-510 DGYTDTDAQKAA
+510 DGYTDTEAQKAA
-522 FGLSDDDAVSEQQK
+522 FGLSDDNAVSTQQK
-536 TAYATANVLD
+536 TAYAAANVLD

-564 LGFERAGEKLQNFDT
+564 LGFEGAGEKLQNFDT
-579 GDIARGVNGAVDVTK
+579 GDIARDINSSIDTTK
-594 SVFGSLKD
+594 TVFSSLKESFSSSSEG
-602 TFLSTDENTKQVKK
+602 TAQVKK

-622 KKTVDAIHSLGEQ
+622 KQTVTAINNLGRQ
-635 LQGGRNGEDGVGEH
+635 LQGGRDGEDGVGEH
-649 GYTSPTEFSSPANN
+649 GYTSPAEFNAPTSN

-698 LESPNAK
+698 LEAPNAK

-738 GYQKLQTVSSII
+738 GHQKLQTVSSII

-776 NEKIDVSKPEV
+776 NEKIDVSNPEV

-808 FIKNALGAFNTNT
+808 FIKNALGAFNANT
-821 GRWEGQFSDETLARI
+821 GRWEGRFSDETLARL
-836 NKIQK
+836 NKIQQ

-858 KVKYANGK
+858 KVKYADGT

-875 VPTATQQP
+875 VPTATPKP

-888 HAQAVKKPQKTGNQP
+888 HAQAAKKPQKKGNQP
-903 QPINSE
+903 QPINPE

-956 DFALATSFGSISS
+956 DFASATSFGSISS

-1033 PKTPLQEQALAISQA
+1033 PKTP
-1048 MEGFSSAAPVPKTP
+1048 

-1085 TPQQEQA
+1085 TPQQEQV
-1092 LAISQAMADFSSAAP
+1092 LAISQAMA
-1107 APKTP
+1107 
-1112 QQEQALAISQAMEG
+1112 
-1126 FSSAAPAPKT
+1126 
-1136 PQQAQALAISQA
+1136 
-1148 MEGFSSAAPAPK
+1148 GFSSAAPAPK

>member
-1 MASTPYVKSTG
+1 MDISPLA
-12 RKIQSSSRE
+12 
-21 TLIAAGKREVILKEN
+21 TLNNYRNGEHSICQKPWKKNTKLKLGNVDRAGKREVILKEN

-44 AIQGASTNELNALA
+44 AIQEASTNELKALA
-58 EIKDAILSGRGS
+58 EVKDAILSGAS
-70 ITQLGENQG
+70 TITQQDERQG
-79 KVSQRLS
+79 RVSNRLS
-86 RRLIASEPY
+86 RRRKDYEQST
-95 VSDDAKN
+95 SDSVRDVQ
-102 TQANPYIKRLPMK
+102 TNPYKKRLPAK
-115 KGRTQVNNGE
+115 K
-125 ERLIVATNT
+125 ERAPINQTVDRSIVATNT
-134 SERVHFA
+134 PESVRSVQ
-141 SSRQSAQKLK
+141 SRQTIRKPD
-151 GSVPVAAN
+151 GFIPVAAN

-166 SPQSQKGPLRD
+166 SPQSLKGPLRD
-177 SNGRFVSQ
+177 SSGRFVSQ
-185 KNNEDIARKK
+185 KSNEDVARKK
-195 EWQKAHKAD
+195 ELQNARKAD
-204 AKLQEG
+204 AKLQAG
-210 FLRKLGSIIGVD
+210 FLRKLGSIMGVD

-228 EESLTDA
+228 EESLTNA

-268 VEKGKGEASPSKATS
+268 VEKGKKETSTSKAIS
-283 PAITYPA
+283 PVITYPA
-290 VVNTQKATSAT
+290 AVNSQKATSAK

-334 NVSDEVVK
+334 NVSDEIVK

-359 RNRASR
+359 KNRASR
-365 RNKINIGDQAGKN
+365 RNKINIGDQTGKN
-378 KRNKPKR
+378 KRNKSKR

-400 AAAGTAAAGA
+400 VAAGSAAAGTGV
-410 GAGAAKTV
+410 GAAKVV
-418 KTKVSKAKDI
+418 KNKISKPKDVSTI
-428 STTSDAS
+428 SDTS

-441 TKNTAKAVKP
+441 TKNTAKAVKS

-457 EATVKTGETV
+457 DATIKTGEAI

-490 TAARAIPIIGSL
+490 TAARAVPIIGSL

-510 DGYTDTDAQKAA
+510 DGYTDTEAQKAA

-579 GDIARGVNGAVDVTK
+579 GDIARGVNGAVDITK

-649 GYTSPTEFSSPANN
+649 GYTSPTEFSAPANN

-750 SKWAPPNENNT
+750 SKWAPPKENNT

-776 NEKIDVSKPEV
+776 NEKIDVSNPEV

-888 HAQAVKKPQKTGNQP
+888 HAQTVKKPQKTGNQS
-903 QPINSE
+903 QPINPE
-909 NADVN
+909 NVDVN

-925 IAINES
+925 IAINDS
-931 GISGASN
+931 GVGN

-943 ATSLAGTSLDLVK
+943 ATSIAGTSLGLIK
-956 DFALATSFGSISS
+956 DFASATSFGSISS

-980 LTEKISGLTG
+980 LTEKISSLTG
-990 KSFGFKK
+990 KSFGFQK
-997 ASQVADIAT
+997 ASQVTDIRDAL
-1006 AIQQKRTVNH
+1006 QKRPKAERDMPSV
-1016 DTEIIDLLP
+1016 DLLS
-1025 GDQVSPST
+1025 GV
-1033 PKTPLQEQALAISQA
+1033 
-1048 MEGFSSAAPVPKTP
+1048 SSASESEKISVNSRGIPV
-1062 QQEQA
+1062 
-1067 LAISQAM
+1067 
-1074 AGFSSAAPAPK
+1074 
-1085 TPQQEQA
+1085 
-1092 LAISQAMADFSSAAP
+1092 
-1107 APKTP
+1107 
-1112 QQEQALAISQAMEG
+1112 
-1126 FSSAAPAPKT
+1126 
-1136 PQQAQALAISQA
+1136 
-1148 MEGFSSAAPAPK
+1148 
-1160 TPQQEQALAISQAM
+1160 
-1174 AGFSSAAPAPKT
+1174 
-1186 PQQEQA
+1186 
-1192 LAINQAMA
+1192 
-1200 GAAPVV
+1200 
-1206 TSGKRTITAP
+1206 
-1216 SDVQIYDNGYKVV
+1216 YDNGYKVID
-1229 TGEDKSF
+1229 GEDKGVL
-1236 FGSLFDS
+1236 GSLFDS
-1243 TVSGLKQTGTAVIP
+1243 SLTGLKRISSAVLP
-1257 AVGDNLSRLV
+1257 AIGDNVSQLI
-1267 GGIDSTGILNDLV
+1267 GGVDGTGIVNDLV
-1280 MQSTGQNSAIAR
+1280 YQATGQNSTIAR

-1297 TRNVGD
+1297 TRSAGS
-1303 WLNGGIQQTAN
+1303 WLNNGIQQTAD
-1314 SIRGIATGANN
+1314 SIRGISNEANN

-1338 LAMPP
+1338 LALPP

-1396 PDNVVKTSQ
+1396 PDKVVKTSQ
-1405 PQPRPRASTTINDQS
+1405 PQPRPRASTTINDPS

>member
-1 MASTPYVKSTG
+1 MDISPLA
-12 RKIQSSSRE
+12 
-21 TLIAAGKREVILKEN
+21 TLNNYRNGEHSICQKPWKKNTKLKLGNVDRAGKREVILKEN

-44 AIQGASTNELNALA
+44 AIQEASTNELKALA
-58 EIKDAILSGRGS
+58 EVKDAILSGAS
-70 ITQLGENQG
+70 TITQQDERQG
-79 KVSQRLS
+79 RVSNRLS
-86 RRLIASEPY
+86 RRRKDYEQST
-95 VSDDAKN
+95 SDSVRDVQ
-102 TQANPYIKRLPMK
+102 TNPYKKRLPAK
-115 KGRTQVNNGE
+115 K
-125 ERLIVATNT
+125 ERAPINQTVDRSIVATNT
-134 SERVHFA
+134 PESVRSVQ
-141 SSRQSAQKLK
+141 SRQTIRKSD
-151 GSVPVAAN
+151 GFIPVAAN

-166 SPQSQKGPLRD
+166 SPQSLKGPLRD

-185 KNNEDIARKK
+185 KSNEDVARKK
-195 EWQKAHKAD
+195 ELQNARKAD
-204 AKLQEG
+204 AKLQAG
-210 FLRKLGSIIGVD
+210 FLRKLGSIMGVD

-228 EESLTDA
+228 EESLTNA

-268 VEKGKGEASPSKATS
+268 VEKGKKETSTSKAIS
-283 PAITYPA
+283 PVITYPA
-290 VVNTQKATSAT
+290 AVNSQKSTSAK

-334 NVSDEVVK
+334 NVSDEIVK

-359 RNRASR
+359 KNRASR
-365 RNKINIGDQAGKN
+365 RNKINIGDRAGKN
-378 KRNKPKR
+378 KRNKSKR

-400 AAAGTAAAGA
+400 VAAGSAAAGTGV
-410 GAGAAKTV
+410 GTAKAV
-418 KTKVSKAKDI
+418 KNKISKPKDVSTI
-428 STTSDAS
+428 SDTS

-441 TKNTAKAVKP
+441 TKNTAKAVKS

-457 EATVKTGETV
+457 DTTIKTGEAI

-490 TAARAIPIIGSL
+490 TAARAVPIIGSL

-510 DGYTDTDAQKAA
+510 DGYTDTEAQKAA

-579 GDIARGVNGAVDVTK
+579 GDIARGVNGAVDITK

-649 GYTSPTEFSSPANN
+649 GYTSPTEFSAPANN

-776 NEKIDVSKPEV
+776 NEKIDVSNPEV

-888 HAQAVKKPQKTGNQP
+888 HAQAVKKPQKTGNQS
-903 QPINSE
+903 QPINPE
-909 NADVN
+909 NVDVN

-925 IAINES
+925 IAINDS
-931 GISGASN
+931 GVGN

-943 ATSLAGTSLDLVK
+943 ATSLAGTSLGLIK
-956 DFALATSFGSISS
+956 DFASATSFGSISS

-980 LTEKISGLTG
+980 LTEKISSLTG
-990 KSFGFKK
+990 KSFGFQK
-997 ASQVADIAT
+997 ASQVTDIRDAL
-1006 AIQQKRTVNH
+1006 QKRPKAERDMPSV
-1016 DTEIIDLLP
+1016 DLLS
-1025 GDQVSPST
+1025 GV
-1033 PKTPLQEQALAISQA
+1033 
-1048 MEGFSSAAPVPKTP
+1048 SSASESEKISVNSRGIPV
-1062 QQEQA
+1062 
-1067 LAISQAM
+1067 
-1074 AGFSSAAPAPK
+1074 
-1085 TPQQEQA
+1085 
-1092 LAISQAMADFSSAAP
+1092 
-1107 APKTP
+1107 
-1112 QQEQALAISQAMEG
+1112 
-1126 FSSAAPAPKT
+1126 
-1136 PQQAQALAISQA
+1136 
-1148 MEGFSSAAPAPK
+1148 
-1160 TPQQEQALAISQAM
+1160 
-1174 AGFSSAAPAPKT
+1174 
-1186 PQQEQA
+1186 
-1192 LAINQAMA
+1192 
-1200 GAAPVV
+1200 
-1206 TSGKRTITAP
+1206 
-1216 SDVQIYDNGYKVV
+1216 YDNGYKVID
-1229 TGEDKSF
+1229 GEDKGVL
-1236 FGSLFDS
+1236 GSLFDS
-1243 TVSGLKQTGTAVIP
+1243 SLTGLKRISSAVLP
-1257 AVGDNLSRLV
+1257 AIGDNVSQLI
-1267 GGIDSTGILNDLV
+1267 GGVDGTGIVNDLV
-1280 MQSTGQNSAIAR
+1280 YQATGQNSTIAR

-1297 TRNVGD
+1297 TKSAGS
-1303 WLNGGIQQTAN
+1303 WLNNGIQQTAD
-1314 SIRGIATGANN
+1314 SIRGISNEANN

-1338 LAMPP
+1338 LALPP

-1396 PDNVVKTSQ
+1396 PDKVVKTSQ
-1405 PQPRPRASTTINDQS
+1405 PQPRPRASTTINDPS

>member
-1 MASTPYVKSTG
+1 MDISPLA
-12 RKIQSSSRE
+12 
-21 TLIAAGKREVILKEN
+21 TLNNYRNGEHSICQKPWKKNTKLKLGNVDRAGKREVILKEN

-44 AIQGASTNELNALA
+44 AIQEASTNELKALA
-58 EIKDAILSGRGS
+58 EVKDAILSGAS
-70 ITQLGENQG
+70 TITQQDERQG
-79 KVSQRLS
+79 RVSNRLS
-86 RRLIASEPY
+86 RRRKDYEQST
-95 VSDDAKN
+95 SDSVRDVQ
-102 TQANPYIKRLPMK
+102 TNPYKKRLPAK
-115 KGRTQVNNGE
+115 K
-125 ERLIVATNT
+125 ERAPINQTVDRSIVATNT
-134 SERVHFA
+134 PESVRSVQ
-141 SSRQSAQKLK
+141 SRQTIRKSD
-151 GSVPVAAN
+151 GFIPVAAN

-166 SPQSQKGPLRD
+166 SPQSLKGPLRD

-185 KNNEDIARKK
+185 KSNEDVARKK
-195 EWQKAHKAD
+195 ELQNARKAD
-204 AKLQEG
+204 AKLQAG
-210 FLRKLGSIIGVD
+210 FLRKLGSIMGVD

-228 EESLTDA
+228 EESLTNA

-268 VEKGKGEASPSKATS
+268 VEKGKKETSTSKAIS
-283 PAITYPA
+283 PVITYPA
-290 VVNTQKATSAT
+290 AVNSQKSTSVK

-334 NVSDEVVK
+334 NVSDEIVK

-359 RNRASR
+359 KNRASR
-365 RNKINIGDQAGKN
+365 RNKINIGDRAGKN
-378 KRNKPKR
+378 KRNKSKR

-400 AAAGTAAAGA
+400 VAAGSAAAGTGV
-410 GAGAAKTV
+410 GTAKAV
-418 KTKVSKAKDI
+418 KNKISKPKDVSTI
-428 STTSDAS
+428 SDTS

-441 TKNTAKAVKP
+441 TKNTAKAVKS

-457 EATVKTGETV
+457 DTTIKTGEAI

-490 TAARAIPIIGSL
+490 TAARAVPIIGSL

-510 DGYTDTDAQKAA
+510 DGYTDTEAQKAA

-579 GDIARGVNGAVDVTK
+579 GDIARGVNGAVDITK

-635 LQGGRNGEDGVGEH
+635 LQGGRDGEDGVGEH
-649 GYTSPTEFSSPANN
+649 GYTSPAEFNAPASN

-684 NLGNLVFANQEGAT
+684 NLGNLVFANQEGAA
-698 LESPNAK
+698 LEAPNAK

-750 SKWAPPNENNT
+750 SKWAPPKENNT

-776 NEKIDVSKPEV
+776 NEKIDVSNPEV

-888 HAQAVKKPQKTGNQP
+888 HAQAVKKPQKTGNQS
-903 QPINSE
+903 QPINPE
-909 NADVN
+909 NVDVN

-925 IAINES
+925 IAINDS
-931 GISGASN
+931 GVGN

-943 ATSLAGTSLDLVK
+943 ATSLAGTSLGLIK
-956 DFALATSFGSISS
+956 DFASATSFGSISS

-980 LTEKISGLTG
+980 LTEKISSLTG
-990 KSFGFKK
+990 KSFGFQK
-997 ASQVADIAT
+997 ASQVTDIRDAL
-1006 AIQQKRTVNH
+1006 QKRPKAERDMPSV
-1016 DTEIIDLLP
+1016 DLLS
-1025 GDQVSPST
+1025 GV
-1033 PKTPLQEQALAISQA
+1033 
-1048 MEGFSSAAPVPKTP
+1048 SSASESEKISVNSRGIPV
-1062 QQEQA
+1062 
-1067 LAISQAM
+1067 
-1074 AGFSSAAPAPK
+1074 
-1085 TPQQEQA
+1085 
-1092 LAISQAMADFSSAAP
+1092 
-1107 APKTP
+1107 
-1112 QQEQALAISQAMEG
+1112 
-1126 FSSAAPAPKT
+1126 
-1136 PQQAQALAISQA
+1136 
-1148 MEGFSSAAPAPK
+1148 
-1160 TPQQEQALAISQAM
+1160 
-1174 AGFSSAAPAPKT
+1174 
-1186 PQQEQA
+1186 
-1192 LAINQAMA
+1192 
-1200 GAAPVV
+1200 
-1206 TSGKRTITAP
+1206 
-1216 SDVQIYDNGYKVV
+1216 YDNGYKVID
-1229 TGEDKSF
+1229 GEDKGVL
-1236 FGSLFDS
+1236 GSLFDS
-1243 TVSGLKQTGTAVIP
+1243 SLTGLKRISSAVLP
-1257 AVGDNLSRLV
+1257 AIGDNVSQLI
-1267 GGIDSTGILNDLV
+1267 GGVDGTGIVNDLV
-1280 MQSTGQNSAIAR
+1280 YQATGQNSTIAR

-1297 TRNVGD
+1297 TKSAGS
-1303 WLNGGIQQTAN
+1303 WLNNGIQQTAD
-1314 SIRGIATGANN
+1314 SIRGISNEANN

-1396 PDNVVKTSQ
+1396 PDKVVKTSQ
-1405 PQPRPRASTTINDQS
+1405 PQPRPRASTTINDPS

>member
-1 MASTPYVKSTG
+1 MDISPLA
-12 RKIQSSSRE
+12 
-21 TLIAAGKREVILKEN
+21 TLNNHRNGEHSICQKPWKKNTKLKLGNVDRAGKREVILKEN

-44 AIQGASTNELNALA
+44 AIQEASTNELKALA
-58 EIKDAILSGRGS
+58 EVKDAILSGAS
-70 ITQLGENQG
+70 TITQQDERQG
-79 KVSQRLS
+79 RVSNRLS
-86 RRLIASEPY
+86 RRRKDYEQST
-95 VSDDAKN
+95 SDSVRDVQ
-102 TQANPYIKRLPMK
+102 TNPYKKRLPAK
-115 KGRTQVNNGE
+115 K
-125 ERLIVATNT
+125 ERAPINQTVDRSIVATNT
-134 SERVHFA
+134 PESVRSVQ
-141 SSRQSAQKLK
+141 SRQTIRKSD
-151 GSVPVAAN
+151 GFIPVAAN

-166 SPQSQKGPLRD
+166 SPQSLKGPLRD

-185 KNNEDIARKK
+185 KSNEDVARKK
-195 EWQKAHKAD
+195 ELQNARKAD
-204 AKLQEG
+204 AKLQAG
-210 FLRKLGSIIGVD
+210 FLRKLGSIMGVD

-228 EESLTDA
+228 EESLTNA

-268 VEKGKGEASPSKATS
+268 VEKGKKETSTSKAIS
-283 PAITYPA
+283 PVITYPA
-290 VVNTQKATSAT
+290 AVNSQKSTSAK

-334 NVSDEVVK
+334 NVSDEIVK

-359 RNRASR
+359 KNRASR
-365 RNKINIGDQAGKN
+365 RNKINIGDRAGKN
-378 KRNKPKR
+378 KRNKSKR

-400 AAAGTAAAGA
+400 VAAGSAAAGTGV
-410 GAGAAKTV
+410 GTAKAV
-418 KTKVSKAKDI
+418 KNKISKPKDVSTI
-428 STTSDAS
+428 SDTS

-441 TKNTAKAVKP
+441 TKNTAKAVKS

-457 EATVKTGETV
+457 DTTIKTGEAI

-490 TAARAIPIIGSL
+490 TAARAVPIIGSL

-510 DGYTDTDAQKAA
+510 DGYTDTEAQKAA

-579 GDIARGVNGAVDVTK
+579 GDIARGVNGAVDITK

-635 LQGGRNGEDGVGEH
+635 LQGGRDGEDGVGEH
-649 GYTSPTEFSSPANN
+649 GYTSPAEFNAPASN

-684 NLGNLVFANQEGAT
+684 NLGNLVFANQEGAA
-698 LESPNAK
+698 LEAPNAK

-750 SKWAPPNENNT
+750 SKWAPPKENNT

-776 NEKIDVSKPEV
+776 NEKIDVSNPEV

-888 HAQAVKKPQKTGNQP
+888 HAQAVKKPQKTGNQS
-903 QPINSE
+903 QPINPE
-909 NADVN
+909 NVDVN

-925 IAINES
+925 IAINDS
-931 GISGASN
+931 GVGN

-943 ATSLAGTSLDLVK
+943 ATSLAGTSLGLIK
-956 DFALATSFGSISS
+956 DFASATSFGSISS

-980 LTEKISGLTG
+980 LTEKISSLTG
-990 KSFGFKK
+990 KSFGFQK
-997 ASQVADIAT
+997 ASQVTDIRDAL
-1006 AIQQKRTVNH
+1006 QKRPKAERDMPSV
-1016 DTEIIDLLP
+1016 DLLS
-1025 GDQVSPST
+1025 GV
-1033 PKTPLQEQALAISQA
+1033 
-1048 MEGFSSAAPVPKTP
+1048 SSASESEKISVNSRGIPV
-1062 QQEQA
+1062 
-1067 LAISQAM
+1067 
-1074 AGFSSAAPAPK
+1074 
-1085 TPQQEQA
+1085 
-1092 LAISQAMADFSSAAP
+1092 
-1107 APKTP
+1107 
-1112 QQEQALAISQAMEG
+1112 
-1126 FSSAAPAPKT
+1126 
-1136 PQQAQALAISQA
+1136 
-1148 MEGFSSAAPAPK
+1148 
-1160 TPQQEQALAISQAM
+1160 
-1174 AGFSSAAPAPKT
+1174 
-1186 PQQEQA
+1186 
-1192 LAINQAMA
+1192 
-1200 GAAPVV
+1200 
-1206 TSGKRTITAP
+1206 
-1216 SDVQIYDNGYKVV
+1216 YDNGYKVID
-1229 TGEDKSF
+1229 GEDKGVL
-1236 FGSLFDS
+1236 GSLFDS
-1243 TVSGLKQTGTAVIP
+1243 SLTGLKRISSAVLP
-1257 AVGDNLSRLV
+1257 AIGDNVSQLI
-1267 GGIDSTGILNDLV
+1267 GGVDGTGIVNDLV
-1280 MQSTGQNSAIAR
+1280 YQATGQNSTIAR

-1297 TRNVGD
+1297 TKSAGS
-1303 WLNGGIQQTAN
+1303 WLNNGIQQTAD
-1314 SIRGIATGANN
+1314 SIRGISNEANN

-1396 PDNVVKTSQ
+1396 PDKVVKTSQ
-1405 PQPRPRASTTINDQS
+1405 PQPRPRASTTINDPS

>member
-1 MASTPYVKSTG
+1 MDISPLA
-12 RKIQSSSRE
+12 
-21 TLIAAGKREVILKEN
+21 TLNNYRNGEHSICQKPWKKNTKLKPGNVDRAGKREVILKEN

-44 AIQGASTNELNALA
+44 AIQEASTNELKALA
-58 EIKDAILSGRGS
+58 EVKDAILSGVGT
-70 ITQLGENQG
+70 ITQQDEKQG
-79 KVSQRLS
+79 RVSNRLS
-86 RRLIASEPY
+86 RRRKDYEQST
-95 VSDDAKN
+95 SDSVRDAQ
-102 TQANPYIKRLPMK
+102 TNPYKKRLPAK
-115 KGRTQVNNGE
+115 K
-125 ERLIVATNT
+125 ERAPINQTVDRAIVATNT
-134 SERVHFA
+134 PESVRSVQ
-141 SSRQSAQKLK
+141 SRQTIRKSD
-151 GSVPVAAN
+151 GFIPVAAN

-166 SPQSQKGPLRD
+166 SPQSLKGPLRD

-185 KNNEDIARKK
+185 KSNEDIARKK
-195 EWQKAHKAD
+195 ELQNARKAD
-204 AKLQEG
+204 AKLQAG
-210 FLRKLGSIIGVD
+210 FLRKLGSIMGVD

-228 EESLTDA
+228 EESLTNA

-268 VEKGKGEASPSKATS
+268 VEKGKKETSTSKAIS
-283 PAITYPA
+283 PVITYPA
-290 VVNTQKATSAT
+290 AVNSQKATSAK

-334 NVSDEVVK
+334 NVSDEIVK

-359 RNRASR
+359 KNRASR
-365 RNKINIGDQAGKN
+365 RNKINIGDQTGKN
-378 KRNKPKR
+378 KRNKSKR

-400 AAAGTAAAGA
+400 VAAGSAAAGTGV
-410 GAGAAKTV
+410 GAAKVV
-418 KTKVSKAKDI
+418 KNKISKPKDVSTI
-428 STTSDAS
+428 SDTS

-441 TKNTAKAVKP
+441 TKNTAKAVKS

-457 EATVKTGETV
+457 DATIKTGEAI

-490 TAARAIPIIGSL
+490 TAARAAPIIGSL

-510 DGYTDTDAQKAA
+510 DGYTDTEAQKAA

-579 GDIARGVNGAVDVTK
+579 GDIARGVNGAVDITK

-635 LQGGRNGEDGVGEH
+635 LQGGRDGEDGVGEH
-649 GYTSPTEFSSPANN
+649 GYTSPAEFNAPTSN

-698 LESPNAK
+698 LEAPNAK

-750 SKWAPPNENNT
+750 SKWAPPKENNT

-776 NEKIDVSKPEV
+776 NEKIDVSNPEV

-858 KVKYANGK
+858 KIKYVNGK

-888 HAQAVKKPQKTGNQP
+888 HAQAVKKPQKTGNQS
-903 QPINSE
+903 QPINPE
-909 NADVN
+909 NVDVN

-925 IAINES
+925 IAINDS
-931 GISGASN
+931 GVGN

-943 ATSLAGTSLDLVK
+943 ATSLAGTSLGLIK
-956 DFALATSFGSISS
+956 DFASATSFGSISS

-980 LTEKISGLTG
+980 LTEKISSLTG
-990 KSFGFKK
+990 KSFGFQK
-997 ASQVADIAT
+997 ASQVTDIRDAL
-1006 AIQQKRTVNH
+1006 QKRPKAERDMPSV
-1016 DTEIIDLLP
+1016 DLLS
-1025 GDQVSPST
+1025 GV
-1033 PKTPLQEQALAISQA
+1033 
-1048 MEGFSSAAPVPKTP
+1048 SSASESEKIPVNSRG
-1062 QQEQA
+1062 
-1067 LAISQAM
+1067 I
-1074 AGFSSAAPAPK
+1074 
-1085 TPQQEQA
+1085 
-1092 LAISQAMADFSSAAP
+1092 
-1107 APKTP
+1107 
-1112 QQEQALAISQAMEG
+1112 
-1126 FSSAAPAPKT
+1126 
-1136 PQQAQALAISQA
+1136 
-1148 MEGFSSAAPAPK
+1148 
-1160 TPQQEQALAISQAM
+1160 
-1174 AGFSSAAPAPKT
+1174 
-1186 PQQEQA
+1186 
-1192 LAINQAMA
+1192 
-1200 GAAPVV
+1200 PV
-1206 TSGKRTITAP
+1206 
-1216 SDVQIYDNGYKVV
+1216 YDNGYKVID
-1229 TGEDKSF
+1229 GEDKGVL
-1236 FGSLFDS
+1236 GSLFDS
-1243 TVSGLKQTGTAVIP
+1243 SLTGLKRISSAVLP
-1257 AVGDNLSRLV
+1257 AIGDNVSRLI
-1267 GGIDSTGILNDLV
+1267 GGVDGTGIVNDLV
-1280 MQSTGQNSAIAR
+1280 YQATGQNSTIAR

-1297 TRNVGD
+1297 TRSAGS
-1303 WLNGGIQQTAN
+1303 WLNNGIQQTAD
-1314 SIRGIATGANN
+1314 SIRGISNEANN

-1396 PDNVVKTSQ
+1396 PDKVVKTSQ
-1405 PQPRPRASTTINDQS
+1405 PQPRPRASTTINDPS

>member
-1 MASTPYVKSTG
+1 MDISPLA
-12 RKIQSSSRE
+12 
-21 TLIAAGKREVILKEN
+21 TLNNYRNGEHSICQKPWKKNTKLKLGNVDRAGKREVILKEN

-44 AIQGASTNELNALA
+44 AIQEASTNELKALA
-58 EIKDAILSGRGS
+58 EVKDAILSGART
-70 ITQLGENQG
+70 ITQQDERQG
-79 KVSQRLS
+79 RVSNRLS
-86 RRLIASEPY
+86 RRRKDYEQST
-95 VSDDAKN
+95 SDSVRDVQ
-102 TQANPYIKRLPMK
+102 TNPYKKRLPAK
-115 KGRTQVNNGE
+115 K
-125 ERLIVATNT
+125 ERAPINQTVDRSIVATNT
-134 SERVHFA
+134 PESVRSVQ
-141 SSRQSAQKLK
+141 SRQTIRKSD
-151 GSVPVAAN
+151 GFIPVAAN

-166 SPQSQKGPLRD
+166 SPQSLKGPLRD

-185 KNNEDIARKK
+185 KSNEDVAKKK
-195 EWQKAHKAD
+195 ELQNARKAD
-204 AKLQEG
+204 AKLQAS
-210 FLRKLGSIIGVD
+210 FLRKLGSIMGVD

-228 EESLTDA
+228 EESLTNA

-268 VEKGKGEASPSKATS
+268 VEKGKKETSTSKAIS
-283 PAITYPA
+283 PVITYPA
-290 VVNTQKATSAT
+290 AVNSQKSTSAK

-334 NVSDEVVK
+334 NVSDEIVK

-359 RNRASR
+359 KNRASR
-365 RNKINIGDQAGKN
+365 RNKINIGDRAGKN
-378 KRNKPKR
+378 KRNKSKR

-400 AAAGTAAAGA
+400 VAAGSAAAGTGV
-410 GAGAAKTV
+410 GTAKAV
-418 KTKVSKAKDI
+418 KNKISKPKDVSTI
-428 STTSDAS
+428 SDTS

-441 TKNTAKAVKP
+441 TKNTAKAVKS

-457 EATVKTGETV
+457 DTTIKTGEAI

-490 TAARAIPIIGSL
+490 TAARAVPIIGSL

-510 DGYTDTDAQKAA
+510 DGYTDTEAQKAA

-579 GDIARGVNGAVDVTK
+579 GDIARGVNGAVDITK

-635 LQGGRNGEDGVGEH
+635 LQGGRDGEDGVGEH
-649 GYTSPTEFSSPANN
+649 GYTSPAEFNAPASN

-684 NLGNLVFANQEGAT
+684 NLGNLVFANQEGAA
-698 LESPNAK
+698 LEAPNAK

-750 SKWAPPNENNT
+750 SKWAPPKENNT

-776 NEKIDVSKPEV
+776 NEKIDVSNPEV

-888 HAQAVKKPQKTGNQP
+888 HAQAVKKPQKTGNQS
-903 QPINSE
+903 QPINPE
-909 NADVN
+909 NVDVN

-925 IAINES
+925 IAINDS
-931 GISGASN
+931 GVGN

-943 ATSLAGTSLDLVK
+943 ATSLAGTSLGLIK
-956 DFALATSFGSISS
+956 DFASATSFGSISS

-980 LTEKISGLTG
+980 LTEKISSLTG
-990 KSFGFKK
+990 KSFGFQK
-997 ASQVADIAT
+997 ASQVTDIRDAL
-1006 AIQQKRTVNH
+1006 QKRPKAERDMPSV
-1016 DTEIIDLLP
+1016 DLLS
-1025 GDQVSPST
+1025 GV
-1033 PKTPLQEQALAISQA
+1033 
-1048 MEGFSSAAPVPKTP
+1048 SSASESEKISVNSRGIPV
-1062 QQEQA
+1062 
-1067 LAISQAM
+1067 
-1074 AGFSSAAPAPK
+1074 
-1085 TPQQEQA
+1085 
-1092 LAISQAMADFSSAAP
+1092 
-1107 APKTP
+1107 
-1112 QQEQALAISQAMEG
+1112 
-1126 FSSAAPAPKT
+1126 
-1136 PQQAQALAISQA
+1136 
-1148 MEGFSSAAPAPK
+1148 
-1160 TPQQEQALAISQAM
+1160 
-1174 AGFSSAAPAPKT
+1174 
-1186 PQQEQA
+1186 
-1192 LAINQAMA
+1192 
-1200 GAAPVV
+1200 
-1206 TSGKRTITAP
+1206 
-1216 SDVQIYDNGYKVV
+1216 YDNGYKVID
-1229 TGEDKSF
+1229 GEDKGVL
-1236 FGSLFDS
+1236 GSLFDS
-1243 TVSGLKQTGTAVIP
+1243 SLTGLKRISSAVLP
-1257 AVGDNLSRLV
+1257 AIGDNVSRLI
-1267 GGIDSTGILNDLV
+1267 GGVDGTGIVNDLV
-1280 MQSTGQNSAIAR
+1280 YQATGQNSTIAR

-1297 TRNVGD
+1297 TRSAGS
-1303 WLNGGIQQTAN
+1303 WLNNGIQQTAD
-1314 SIRGIATGANN
+1314 SIRGISNEANN

-1396 PDNVVKTSQ
+1396 PDKVVKTSQ
-1405 PQPRPRASTTINDQS
+1405 PQPRPRASTTINDPS

>member
-1 MASTPYVKSTG
+1 MDISPLA
-12 RKIQSSSRE
+12 
-21 TLIAAGKREVILKEN
+21 TLNNYRNGEHSICQKPWKKNTKLKLGNVDRAGKREVILKEN

-44 AIQGASTNELNALA
+44 AIQEASTNELKALA
-58 EIKDAILSGRGS
+58 EVKDAILSGAS
-70 ITQLGENQG
+70 TITQQDERQG
-79 KVSQRLS
+79 RVSNRLS
-86 RRLIASEPY
+86 RRRKDYEQST
-95 VSDDAKN
+95 SDSVRDVQ
-102 TQANPYIKRLPMK
+102 TNPYKKRLPAK
-115 KGRTQVNNGE
+115 K
-125 ERLIVATNT
+125 ERAPINQTVDRSIVATNT
-134 SERVHFA
+134 PESVRSVQ
-141 SSRQSAQKLK
+141 SRQTIRKSD
-151 GSVPVAAN
+151 GFIPVAAN

-166 SPQSQKGPLRD
+166 SPQSLKGPLRD
-177 SNGRFVSQ
+177 SNGRFVSP
-185 KNNEDIARKK
+185 KSNEDVARKK
-195 EWQKAHKAD
+195 ELQNARKAD
-204 AKLQEG
+204 AKLQAG
-210 FLRKLGSIIGVD
+210 FLRKLGSIMGVD

-228 EESLTDA
+228 EESLTNA

-268 VEKGKGEASPSKATS
+268 VEKGKKETSTSKAIS
-283 PAITYPA
+283 PVITYPA
-290 VVNTQKATSAT
+290 AVNSQKSTSAK

-334 NVSDEVVK
+334 NVSDEIVK

-359 RNRASR
+359 KNRASR
-365 RNKINIGDQAGKN
+365 RNKINIGDRAGKN
-378 KRNKPKR
+378 KRNKSKR

-400 AAAGTAAAGA
+400 VAAGSAAAGTGV
-410 GAGAAKTV
+410 GTAKAV
-418 KTKVSKAKDI
+418 KNKISKPKDVSTI
-428 STTSDAS
+428 SDTS

-441 TKNTAKAVKP
+441 TKNTAKAVKS

-457 EATVKTGETV
+457 DTTIKTGEAI

-490 TAARAIPIIGSL
+490 TAARAVPIIGSL

-510 DGYTDTDAQKAA
+510 DGYTDTEAQKAA

-579 GDIARGVNGAVDVTK
+579 GDIARGVNGAVDITK

-635 LQGGRNGEDGVGEH
+635 LQGGRDGEDGVGEH
-649 GYTSPTEFSSPANN
+649 GYTSPAEFNAPASN

-684 NLGNLVFANQEGAT
+684 NLGNLVFANQEGAA
-698 LESPNAK
+698 LEAPNAK

-750 SKWAPPNENNT
+750 SKWAPPKENNT

-776 NEKIDVSKPEV
+776 NEKIDVSNPEV

-888 HAQAVKKPQKTGNQP
+888 HAQAVKKPQKTGNQS
-903 QPINSE
+903 QPINPE
-909 NADVN
+909 NVDVN

-925 IAINES
+925 IAINDS
-931 GISGASN
+931 GVGN

-943 ATSLAGTSLDLVK
+943 ATSLAGTSLGLIK
-956 DFALATSFGSISS
+956 DFASATSFGSISS

-980 LTEKISGLTG
+980 LTEKISSLTG
-990 KSFGFKK
+990 KSFGFQK
-997 ASQVADIAT
+997 ASQVTDIRDAL
-1006 AIQQKRTVNH
+1006 QKRPKAERDMPSV
-1016 DTEIIDLLP
+1016 DLLS
-1025 GDQVSPST
+1025 GV
-1033 PKTPLQEQALAISQA
+1033 
-1048 MEGFSSAAPVPKTP
+1048 SSASESEKISVNSRGIPV
-1062 QQEQA
+1062 
-1067 LAISQAM
+1067 
-1074 AGFSSAAPAPK
+1074 
-1085 TPQQEQA
+1085 
-1092 LAISQAMADFSSAAP
+1092 
-1107 APKTP
+1107 
-1112 QQEQALAISQAMEG
+1112 
-1126 FSSAAPAPKT
+1126 
-1136 PQQAQALAISQA
+1136 
-1148 MEGFSSAAPAPK
+1148 
-1160 TPQQEQALAISQAM
+1160 
-1174 AGFSSAAPAPKT
+1174 
-1186 PQQEQA
+1186 
-1192 LAINQAMA
+1192 
-1200 GAAPVV
+1200 
-1206 TSGKRTITAP
+1206 
-1216 SDVQIYDNGYKVV
+1216 YDNGYKVID
-1229 TGEDKSF
+1229 GEDKGVL
-1236 FGSLFDS
+1236 GSLFDS
-1243 TVSGLKQTGTAVIP
+1243 SLTGLKRISSAVLP
-1257 AVGDNLSRLV
+1257 AIGDNVSQLI
-1267 GGIDSTGILNDLV
+1267 GGVDGTGIVNDLV
-1280 MQSTGQNSAIAR
+1280 YQATGQNSTIAR

-1297 TRNVGD
+1297 TKSAGS
-1303 WLNGGIQQTAN
+1303 WLNNGIQQTAD
-1314 SIRGIATGANN
+1314 SIRGISNEANN

-1396 PDNVVKTSQ
+1396 PDKVVKTSQ
-1405 PQPRPRASTTINDQS
+1405 PQPRPRASTTINDPS

>member
-1 MASTPYVKSTG
+1 MDISPLA
-12 RKIQSSSRE
+12 
-21 TLIAAGKREVILKEN
+21 TLNNYRNGEHSICQKPWKKNTKLKPGNVDRAGKREVILKEN

-44 AIQGASTNELNALA
+44 AIQGASTNELKALA
-58 EIKDAILSGRGS
+58 EVKDAILSGAS
-70 ITQLGENQG
+70 TITQQDERQG
-79 KVSQRLS
+79 RVSNRLS
-86 RRLIASEPY
+86 RRRKDYEQST
-95 VSDDAKN
+95 SDSVRDVQ
-102 TQANPYIKRLPMK
+102 TNPYKKRLPAK
-115 KGRTQVNNGE
+115 K
-125 ERLIVATNT
+125 ERAPINQTVDRSIVATNT
-134 SERVHFA
+134 PESVRSVQ
-141 SSRQSAQKLK
+141 SRQTIRKSD
-151 GSVPVAAN
+151 GFIPVAAN

-166 SPQSQKGPLRD
+166 SPQSLKGPLRD

-185 KNNEDIARKK
+185 KSNEDVARKK
-195 EWQKAHKAD
+195 ELQNARKAD
-204 AKLQEG
+204 AKLQAG
-210 FLRKLGSIIGVD
+210 FLRKLGSIMGVD

-228 EESLTDA
+228 EESLTNA

-255 KEITGKAESLKEW
+255 KEITGKAESLKEL
-268 VEKGKGEASPSKATS
+268 VEKGKKETSTSKAIS
-283 PAITYPA
+283 PVITYPA
-290 VVNTQKATSAT
+290 AVNSQKATSAK

-334 NVSDEVVK
+334 NVSDEIVK

-359 RNRASR
+359 KNRASR
-365 RNKINIGDQAGKN
+365 RNKINIGDQTGKN
-378 KRNKPKR
+378 KRNKSKR

-390 GKKALSVGEK
+390 GKKALSAGEK
-400 AAAGTAAAGA
+400 VAAGSAAAGTGV
-410 GAGAAKTV
+410 GAAKVV
-418 KTKVSKAKDI
+418 KNKISKPKDVSTI
-428 STTSDAS
+428 SDTS

-441 TKNTAKAVKP
+441 TKNTAKAVKS

-457 EATVKTGETV
+457 DATIKTGEV
-467 AKKKTESVALKSAAK
+467 IAKKKTESVALKSAAK

-490 TAARAIPIIGSL
+490 TAARAVPIIGSL

-510 DGYTDTDAQKAA
+510 DGYTDTEAQKAA
-522 FGLSDDDAVSEQQK
+522 FCLSDDDAVSEQQK

-579 GDIARGVNGAVDVTK
+579 GDIARGVNGAVDITK

-649 GYTSPTEFSSPANN
+649 GYTSPTEFSAPANN

-776 NEKIDVSKPEV
+776 NEKIDVSNPEV

-888 HAQAVKKPQKTGNQP
+888 HAQAVKKPQKTGNQS
-903 QPINSE
+903 QPINPE
-909 NADVN
+909 IVDVN

-925 IAINES
+925 IAINDS
-931 GISGASN
+931 GVGN

-943 ATSLAGTSLDLVK
+943 ATSLAGTSLGLIK
-956 DFALATSFGSISS
+956 DFASATSFGSISS

-1033 PKTPLQEQALAISQA
+1033 PKTP
-1048 MEGFSSAAPVPKTP
+1048 

-1074 AGFSSAAPAPK
+1074 DG
-1085 TPQQEQA
+1085 
-1092 LAISQAMADFSSAAP
+1092 FSSAAP

-1136 PQQAQALAISQA
+1136 PQQ
-1148 MEGFSSAAPAPK
+1148 
-1160 TPQQEQALAISQAM
+1160 EQALAINQAM

-1280 MQSTGQNSAIAR
+1280 MQSTGHNSAIAR

-1396 PDNVVKTSQ
+1396 PDKVVKTSQ
-1405 PQPRPRASTTINDQS
+1405 PQPRPRASTTINDPS

>member
-1 MASTPYVKSTG
+1 MDISPLA
-12 RKIQSSSRE
+12 
-21 TLIAAGKREVILKEN
+21 TLNNYRNGEHSICQKPWKKNTKLKPGNVDRAGKREVILKEN

-44 AIQGASTNELNALA
+44 AIQEASTNELKALA
-58 EIKDAILSGRGS
+58 EVKDAILSGTS
-70 ITQLGENQG
+70 TITQQDERQG
-79 KVSQRLS
+79 RVSNRLS
-86 RRLIASEPY
+86 RRRKDYEQST
-95 VSDDAKN
+95 SDSVRDAQ
-102 TQANPYIKRLPMK
+102 TNPYKKRLPAK
-115 KGRTQVNNGE
+115 K
-125 ERLIVATNT
+125 ERAPINQTVDRAIVATNT
-134 SERVHFA
+134 PESVRSVQ
-141 SSRQSAQKLK
+141 SRQTIRKSD
-151 GSVPVAAN
+151 GFIPIAAN

-166 SPQSQKGPLRD
+166 SPQSLKGPLRD

-185 KNNEDIARKK
+185 KSNEDVARKK
-195 EWQKAHKAD
+195 ELQNARKAD
-204 AKLQEG
+204 AKLQAG
-210 FLRKLGSIIGVD
+210 FLRKLGSIMGVD

-228 EESLTDA
+228 EESLTNA

-268 VEKGKGEASPSKATS
+268 VEKGKKETSTSKAIS
-283 PAITYPA
+283 PVITYPA
-290 VVNTQKATSAT
+290 AVNSQKATSAK

-334 NVSDEVVK
+334 NVSDEIVK

-359 RNRASR
+359 KNRASR
-365 RNKINIGDQAGKN
+365 RNKINIGDQTGKN
-378 KRNKPKR
+378 KRNKSKR
-385 KGRNL
+385 KARSL
-390 GKKALSVGEK
+390 GKKALSAGEK
-400 AAAGTAAAGA
+400 VAAGSAAAGTGV
-410 GAGAAKTV
+410 GAAKVV
-418 KTKVSKAKDI
+418 KNKISKPKDVSTI
-428 STTSDAS
+428 SDTS

-441 TKNTAKAVKP
+441 TKNTAKAVKS

-457 EATVKTGETV
+457 DATIKTGEAI

-510 DGYTDTDAQKAA
+510 DGYTDTEAQKAA

-579 GDIARGVNGAVDVTK
+579 GDIARGVNGAVDITK
-594 SVFGSLKD
+594 SVFGSRKN

-635 LQGGRNGEDGVGEH
+635 LQGGRDGEDGVGEH
-649 GYTSPTEFSSPANN
+649 GYTSPAEFNAPTSN

-674 NAKNR
+674 NSKNR

-698 LESPNAK
+698 LEAPNAK

-750 SKWAPPNENNT
+750 SKWAPPKENNT

-776 NEKIDVSKPEV
+776 NEKIDVSNPEV

-888 HAQAVKKPQKTGNQP
+888 HAQTVKKPQKTGNQS
-903 QPINSE
+903 QPINPE
-909 NADVN
+909 NVDVN

-925 IAINES
+925 IAINDS
-931 GISGASN
+931 GVGN

-943 ATSLAGTSLDLVK
+943 ATSIAGTSLGLIK
-956 DFALATSFGSISS
+956 DFASATSFGSISS

-980 LTEKISGLTG
+980 LTEKISSLTG
-990 KSFGFKK
+990 KSFGFQK
-997 ASQVADIAT
+997 ASQVTDIRDAL
-1006 AIQQKRTVNH
+1006 QKRPKAERDMPSV
-1016 DTEIIDLLP
+1016 DLLS
-1025 GDQVSPST
+1025 GV
-1033 PKTPLQEQALAISQA
+1033 
-1048 MEGFSSAAPVPKTP
+1048 SSARESEKISVNSRGIPV
-1062 QQEQA
+1062 
-1067 LAISQAM
+1067 
-1074 AGFSSAAPAPK
+1074 
-1085 TPQQEQA
+1085 
-1092 LAISQAMADFSSAAP
+1092 
-1107 APKTP
+1107 
-1112 QQEQALAISQAMEG
+1112 
-1126 FSSAAPAPKT
+1126 
-1136 PQQAQALAISQA
+1136 
-1148 MEGFSSAAPAPK
+1148 
-1160 TPQQEQALAISQAM
+1160 
-1174 AGFSSAAPAPKT
+1174 
-1186 PQQEQA
+1186 
-1192 LAINQAMA
+1192 
-1200 GAAPVV
+1200 
-1206 TSGKRTITAP
+1206 
-1216 SDVQIYDNGYKVV
+1216 YDNGYKVID
-1229 TGEDKSF
+1229 GEDKGVL
-1236 FGSLFDS
+1236 GSLFDS
-1243 TVSGLKQTGTAVIP
+1243 SLTGLKRISSAVLP
-1257 AVGDNLSRLV
+1257 AIGDNVSQLI
-1267 GGIDSTGILNDLV
+1267 GGVDGTGIVNDLV
-1280 MQSTGQNSAIAR
+1280 YQATGQNSTIAR

-1297 TRNVGD
+1297 TRSAGS
-1303 WLNGGIQQTAN
+1303 WLNNGIQQTAD
-1314 SIRGIATGANN
+1314 SIRGISNEANN

-1338 LAMPP
+1338 LALPP

-1396 PDNVVKTSQ
+1396 PDKVVKTSQ
-1405 PQPRPRASTTINDQS
+1405 PQPRPRASTTINDPS

>member
-1 MASTPYVKSTG
+1 MDISPLA
-12 RKIQSSSRE
+12 
-21 TLIAAGKREVILKEN
+21 TLNNYRNGEHSICQKPWKKNTKLKPGNVDRAGKREVILKEN

-44 AIQGASTNELNALA
+44 AIQEASTNELKALA
-58 EIKDAILSGRGS
+58 EVKDAILSGAS
-70 ITQLGENQG
+70 TITQQDERQG
-79 KVSQRLS
+79 RVSNRLS
-86 RRLIASEPY
+86 RRRKEYEQST
-95 VSDDAKN
+95 SDSVRDVQ
-102 TQANPYIKRLPMK
+102 TNPYKKRLPAK
-115 KGRTQVNNGE
+115 K
-125 ERLIVATNT
+125 ERAPINQTVDRAIVATNT
-134 SERVHFA
+134 PESVRSVQ
-141 SSRQSAQKLK
+141 SRQTIRKSE
-151 GSVPVAAN
+151 GFIPVAAN

-166 SPQSQKGPLRD
+166 PPQSLKGPLRD

-185 KNNEDIARKK
+185 KSNEDVARKK
-195 EWQKAHKAD
+195 ELQNARKAD
-204 AKLQEG
+204 AKLQAG
-210 FLRKLGSIIGVD
+210 FLRKLGSIMGVD

-228 EESLTDA
+228 EESLTNA

-255 KEITGKAESLKEW
+255 KEITGKAESLKEL
-268 VEKGKGEASPSKATS
+268 VEKGKKETSTSKAIS
-283 PAITYPA
+283 PVITYPA
-290 VVNTQKATSAT
+290 AVNSQKATSAK

-334 NVSDEVVK
+334 NVSDEIVK

-359 RNRASR
+359 KNRASR
-365 RNKINIGDQAGKN
+365 RNKINIGDQTGKN
-378 KRNKPKR
+378 KRNKSKR

-390 GKKALSVGEK
+390 GKKALSAGEK
-400 AAAGTAAAGA
+400 VAAGSAAAGTGV
-410 GAGAAKTV
+410 GAAKVV
-418 KTKVSKAKDI
+418 KNKISKPKDVSTI
-428 STTSDAS
+428 SDTS

-441 TKNTAKAVKP
+441 TKNTAKAVKS

-457 EATVKTGETV
+457 DATIKTGEAI

-490 TAARAIPIIGSL
+490 TAARAVPIIGSL

-510 DGYTDTDAQKAA
+510 DGYTDTEAQKAA

-579 GDIARGVNGAVDVTK
+579 GDIARGVNGAVDITK

-649 GYTSPTEFSSPANN
+649 GYTSPTEFSAPANN

-776 NEKIDVSKPEV
+776 NEKIDVSNPEV

-821 GRWEGQFSDETLARI
+821 GRWEGQFSEETLARI

-888 HAQAVKKPQKTGNQP
+888 HAQAVKKPQKTGNQS
-903 QPINSE
+903 QPINPE
-909 NADVN
+909 NVDVN

-925 IAINES
+925 IAINDS
-931 GISGASN
+931 GVGN

-943 ATSLAGTSLDLVK
+943 ATSLAGTSLGLIK
-956 DFALATSFGSISS
+956 DFASATSFGSISS

-980 LTEKISGLTG
+980 LTEKISSLTG
-990 KSFGFKK
+990 KSFGFQK
-997 ASQVADIAT
+997 ASQVTDIRDAL
-1006 AIQQKRTVNH
+1006 QKRPKAERDMPSV
-1016 DTEIIDLLP
+1016 DLLS
-1025 GDQVSPST
+1025 GV
-1033 PKTPLQEQALAISQA
+1033 
-1048 MEGFSSAAPVPKTP
+1048 SSASESEKISVNSRGIPV
-1062 QQEQA
+1062 
-1067 LAISQAM
+1067 
-1074 AGFSSAAPAPK
+1074 
-1085 TPQQEQA
+1085 
-1092 LAISQAMADFSSAAP
+1092 
-1107 APKTP
+1107 
-1112 QQEQALAISQAMEG
+1112 
-1126 FSSAAPAPKT
+1126 
-1136 PQQAQALAISQA
+1136 
-1148 MEGFSSAAPAPK
+1148 
-1160 TPQQEQALAISQAM
+1160 
-1174 AGFSSAAPAPKT
+1174 
-1186 PQQEQA
+1186 
-1192 LAINQAMA
+1192 
-1200 GAAPVV
+1200 
-1206 TSGKRTITAP
+1206 
-1216 SDVQIYDNGYKVV
+1216 YDNGYKVID
-1229 TGEDKSF
+1229 GEDKGVL
-1236 FGSLFDS
+1236 GSLFDS
-1243 TVSGLKQTGTAVIP
+1243 SLTGLKRISSAVLP
-1257 AVGDNLSRLV
+1257 AIGDNVSQLI
-1267 GGIDSTGILNDLV
+1267 GGVDGTGIVNDLV
-1280 MQSTGQNSAIAR
+1280 YQATGQNSTIAR

-1297 TRNVGD
+1297 TKSAGS
-1303 WLNGGIQQTAN
+1303 WLNNGIQQTAD
-1314 SIRGIATGANN
+1314 SIRGISNEANN

-1338 LAMPP
+1338 LALPP

-1396 PDNVVKTSQ
+1396 PDKVVKTSQ
-1405 PQPRPRASTTINDQS
+1405 PQPRPRASTTINDPS

>member
-1 MASTPYVKSTG
+1 M
-12 RKIQSSSRE
+12 
-21 TLIAAGKREVILKEN
+21 
-36 KDRIAIID
+36 
-44 AIQGASTNELNALA
+44 
-58 EIKDAILSGRGS
+58 
-70 ITQLGENQG
+70 
-79 KVSQRLS
+79 
-86 RRLIASEPY
+86 
-95 VSDDAKN
+95 
-102 TQANPYIKRLPMK
+102 
-115 KGRTQVNNGE
+115 
-125 ERLIVATNT
+125 
-134 SERVHFA
+134 
-141 SSRQSAQKLK
+141 
-151 GSVPVAAN
+151 
-159 SAPLEPQ
+159 
-166 SPQSQKGPLRD
+166 
-177 SNGRFVSQ
+177 
-185 KNNEDIARKK
+185 
-195 EWQKAHKAD
+195 
-204 AKLQEG
+204 
-210 FLRKLGSIIGVD
+210 GVD

-228 EESLTDA
+228 EESLTNA

-268 VEKGKGEASPSKATS
+268 VEKGKKETSTSKAIS
-283 PAITYPA
+283 PVITYPA
-290 VVNTQKATSAT
+290 AVNSQKATSAK

-334 NVSDEVVK
+334 NVSDEIVK

-359 RNRASR
+359 KNRASR
-365 RNKINIGDQAGKN
+365 RNKINIGDQTGKN
-378 KRNKPKR
+378 KRNKSKR

-400 AAAGTAAAGA
+400 VAAGSAAAGTGV
-410 GAGAAKTV
+410 GAAKVV
-418 KTKVSKAKDI
+418 KNEISKPKDVSTI
-428 STTSDAS
+428 SDTS

-441 TKNTAKAVKP
+441 TKNTAKAVKS

-457 EATVKTGETV
+457 DATIKTGEAI

-490 TAARAIPIIGSL
+490 TAARAVPIIGSL

-510 DGYTDTDAQKAA
+510 DGYTDTEAQKAA

-579 GDIARGVNGAVDVTK
+579 GDIARGVNGAVDITK

-635 LQGGRNGEDGVGEH
+635 LQGGRDGEDGVGEH
-649 GYTSPTEFSSPANN
+649 GYTSPAEFNAPTSN

-698 LESPNAK
+698 LEAPNAK

-750 SKWAPPNENNT
+750 SKWAPPKENNT

-776 NEKIDVSKPEV
+776 NEKIDVSNPEV

-858 KVKYANGK
+858 KIKYVNGK

-888 HAQAVKKPQKTGNQP
+888 HAQAVKKPQKTGNQS
-903 QPINSE
+903 QPINPE
-909 NADVN
+909 NVDVN

-925 IAINES
+925 IAINDS
-931 GISGASN
+931 GVGN

-943 ATSLAGTSLDLVK
+943 ATSLAGTSLGLIK
-956 DFALATSFGSISS
+956 DFASATSFGSISS

-980 LTEKISGLTG
+980 LTEKISSLTG
-990 KSFGFKK
+990 KSFGFQK
-997 ASQVADIAT
+997 ASQVTDIRDAL
-1006 AIQQKRTVNH
+1006 QKRPKAERDMPSV
-1016 DTEIIDLLP
+1016 DLLS
-1025 GDQVSPST
+1025 GV
-1033 PKTPLQEQALAISQA
+1033 
-1048 MEGFSSAAPVPKTP
+1048 SSASESEKIPVNSRG
-1062 QQEQA
+1062 
-1067 LAISQAM
+1067 I
-1074 AGFSSAAPAPK
+1074 
-1085 TPQQEQA
+1085 
-1092 LAISQAMADFSSAAP
+1092 
-1107 APKTP
+1107 
-1112 QQEQALAISQAMEG
+1112 
-1126 FSSAAPAPKT
+1126 
-1136 PQQAQALAISQA
+1136 
-1148 MEGFSSAAPAPK
+1148 
-1160 TPQQEQALAISQAM
+1160 
-1174 AGFSSAAPAPKT
+1174 
-1186 PQQEQA
+1186 
-1192 LAINQAMA
+1192 
-1200 GAAPVV
+1200 PV
-1206 TSGKRTITAP
+1206 
-1216 SDVQIYDNGYKVV
+1216 YDNGYKVID
-1229 TGEDKSF
+1229 GEDKGVL
-1236 FGSLFDS
+1236 GSLFDS
-1243 TVSGLKQTGTAVIP
+1243 SLTGLKRISSAVLP
-1257 AVGDNLSRLV
+1257 AIGDNVSRLI
-1267 GGIDSTGILNDLV
+1267 GGVDGTGIVNDLV
-1280 MQSTGQNSAIAR
+1280 YQATGQNSTIAR

-1297 TRNVGD
+1297 TRSAGS
-1303 WLNGGIQQTAN
+1303 WLNNGIQQTAD
-1314 SIRGIATGANN
+1314 SIRGISNEANN

-1396 PDNVVKTSQ
+1396 PDKVVKTSQ
-1405 PQPRPRASTTINDQS
+1405 PQPRPRASTTINDPS

>member
-1 MASTPYVKSTG
+1 MDISPLA
-12 RKIQSSSRE
+12 
-21 TLIAAGKREVILKEN
+21 TLNNYRNGEHSICQKPWKKNTKLKPGNVDRAGKREVILKEN

-44 AIQGASTNELNALA
+44 AIQGASTNELKALA
-58 EIKDAILSGRGS
+58 EIKNAILSDRGS

-86 RRLIASEPY
+86 RRRIASEPY
-95 VSDDAKN
+95 VSGDAKN

-195 EWQKAHKAD
+195 EWQNARKAD

-268 VEKGKGEASPSKATS
+268 VEKGKGEALSSKATS

-457 EATVKTGETV
+457 EATIKTGETV

-579 GDIARGVNGAVDVTK
+579 GDIARGVNGAVDITK
-594 SVFGSLKD
+594 SVFGNLKD

-649 GYTSPTEFSSPANN
+649 GYTSPTEFSAPANN

-903 QPINSE
+903 QPINPE

-925 IAINES
+925 ITINES

-980 LTEKISGLTG
+980 LTEKISSLTG

-1033 PKTPLQEQALAISQA
+1033 PKTP
-1048 MEGFSSAAPVPKTP
+1048 

-1067 LAISQAM
+1067 LAI
-1074 AGFSSAAPAPK
+1074 K
-1085 TPQQEQA
+1085 QEQA
-1092 LAISQAMADFSSAAP
+1092 LAIN
-1107 APKTP
+1107 
-1112 QQEQALAISQAMEG
+1112 
-1126 FSSAAPAPKT
+1126 
-1136 PQQAQALAISQA
+1136 QA

>member
-1 MASTPYVKSTG
+1 MASTPYVKSPR

-44 AIQGASTNELNALA
+44 AIQEASTNELKALA
-58 EIKDAILSGRGS
+58 EVKDAILSGAS
-70 ITQLGENQG
+70 TITQQDERQG
-79 KVSQRLS
+79 RVSNRLS
-86 RRLIASEPY
+86 RRRKDYEQST
-95 VSDDAKN
+95 SDSVRDVQ
-102 TQANPYIKRLPMK
+102 TNPYKKRLPAK
-115 KGRTQVNNGE
+115 K
-125 ERLIVATNT
+125 ERAPINQTVDRSIVATNT
-134 SERVHFA
+134 PESVRSVQ
-141 SSRQSAQKLK
+141 SRQTIRKSD
-151 GSVPVAAN
+151 GFIPVAAN

-166 SPQSQKGPLRD
+166 SPQSLKGPLRD

-185 KNNEDIARKK
+185 KSNEDVARKK
-195 EWQKAHKAD
+195 ELQNARKAD
-204 AKLQEG
+204 AKLQAG
-210 FLRKLGSIIGVD
+210 FLRKLGSIMGVD

-228 EESLTDA
+228 EESLTNA

-268 VEKGKGEASPSKATS
+268 VEKGKKETSTSKAIS
-283 PAITYPA
+283 PVITYPA
-290 VVNTQKATSAT
+290 AVNSQKSTSAK

-334 NVSDEVVK
+334 NVSDEIVK

-359 RNRASR
+359 KNRASR
-365 RNKINIGDQAGKN
+365 RNKINIGDRAGKN
-378 KRNKPKR
+378 KRNKSKR

-400 AAAGTAAAGA
+400 VAAGSAAAGTGV
-410 GAGAAKTV
+410 GTAKAV
-418 KTKVSKAKDI
+418 KNKISKPKDVSTI
-428 STTSDAS
+428 SDTS

-441 TKNTAKAVKP
+441 TKNTAKAVKS

-457 EATVKTGETV
+457 DTTIKTGEAI

-490 TAARAIPIIGSL
+490 TAARAVPIIGSL

-510 DGYTDTDAQKAA
+510 DGYTDTEAQKAA

-579 GDIARGVNGAVDVTK
+579 GDIARGVNGAVDITK

-635 LQGGRNGEDGVGEH
+635 LQGGRDGEDGVGEH
-649 GYTSPTEFSSPANN
+649 GYTSPAEFNAPASN

-684 NLGNLVFANQEGAT
+684 NLGNLVFANQEGAA
-698 LESPNAK
+698 LEAPNAK

-750 SKWAPPNENNT
+750 SKWAPPKENNT

-776 NEKIDVSKPEV
+776 NEKIDVSNPEV

-888 HAQAVKKPQKTGNQP
+888 HAQAVKKPQKTGNQS
-903 QPINSE
+903 QPINPE
-909 NADVN
+909 NVDVN

-925 IAINES
+925 IAINDS
-931 GISGASN
+931 GVGN

-943 ATSLAGTSLDLVK
+943 ATSLAGTSLGLIK
-956 DFALATSFGSISS
+956 DFASATSFGSISS

-980 LTEKISGLTG
+980 LTEKISSLTG
-990 KSFGFKK
+990 KSFGFQK
-997 ASQVADIAT
+997 ASQVTDIRDAL
-1006 AIQQKRTVNH
+1006 QKRPKAERDMPSV
-1016 DTEIIDLLP
+1016 DLLS
-1025 GDQVSPST
+1025 GV
-1033 PKTPLQEQALAISQA
+1033 
-1048 MEGFSSAAPVPKTP
+1048 SSASESEKISVNSRGIPV
-1062 QQEQA
+1062 
-1067 LAISQAM
+1067 
-1074 AGFSSAAPAPK
+1074 
-1085 TPQQEQA
+1085 
-1092 LAISQAMADFSSAAP
+1092 
-1107 APKTP
+1107 
-1112 QQEQALAISQAMEG
+1112 
-1126 FSSAAPAPKT
+1126 
-1136 PQQAQALAISQA
+1136 
-1148 MEGFSSAAPAPK
+1148 
-1160 TPQQEQALAISQAM
+1160 
-1174 AGFSSAAPAPKT
+1174 
-1186 PQQEQA
+1186 
-1192 LAINQAMA
+1192 
-1200 GAAPVV
+1200 
-1206 TSGKRTITAP
+1206 
-1216 SDVQIYDNGYKVV
+1216 YDNGYKVID
-1229 TGEDKSF
+1229 GEDKGVL
-1236 FGSLFDS
+1236 GSLFDS
-1243 TVSGLKQTGTAVIP
+1243 SLTGLKRISSAVLP
-1257 AVGDNLSRLV
+1257 AIGDNVSQLI
-1267 GGIDSTGILNDLV
+1267 GGVDGTGIVNDLV
-1280 MQSTGQNSAIAR
+1280 YQATGQNSTIAR

-1297 TRNVGD
+1297 TKSAGS
-1303 WLNGGIQQTAN
+1303 WLNNGIQQTAD
-1314 SIRGIATGANN
+1314 SIRGISNEANN

-1396 PDNVVKTSQ
+1396 PDKVVKTSQ
-1405 PQPRPRASTTINDQS
+1405 PQPRPRASTTINDPS

>member
-1 MASTPYVKSTG
+1 MDISPLA
-12 RKIQSSSRE
+12 
-21 TLIAAGKREVILKEN
+21 TLNNYRNGEHSICQKPWKKNTKLKLGNVDRAGKREVILKEN

-44 AIQGASTNELNALA
+44 AIQEASTNELKALA
-58 EIKDAILSGRGS
+58 EVKDAILSGART
-70 ITQLGENQG
+70 ITQQDERQG
-79 KVSQRLS
+79 RVSNRLS
-86 RRLIASEPY
+86 RRRKDYEQST
-95 VSDDAKN
+95 SDSVRDVQ
-102 TQANPYIKRLPMK
+102 TNPYKKRLPAK
-115 KGRTQVNNGE
+115 K
-125 ERLIVATNT
+125 ERAPINQTVDRSIVATNT
-134 SERVHFA
+134 PESVRSVQ
-141 SSRQSAQKLK
+141 SRQTIRKSD
-151 GSVPVAAN
+151 GFIPVAAN

-166 SPQSQKGPLRD
+166 SPQSLKGPLRD

-185 KNNEDIARKK
+185 KSNEDVARKK
-195 EWQKAHKAD
+195 ELQNARKAD
-204 AKLQEG
+204 AKLQAG
-210 FLRKLGSIIGVD
+210 FLRKLGSIMGVD

-228 EESLTDA
+228 EESLTNA

-268 VEKGKGEASPSKATS
+268 VEKGKKETSTSKAIS
-283 PAITYPA
+283 PVITYPA
-290 VVNTQKATSAT
+290 AVNSQKSTSAK

-334 NVSDEVVK
+334 NVSDEIVK

-359 RNRASR
+359 KNRASR
-365 RNKINIGDQAGKN
+365 RNKINIGDRAGKN
-378 KRNKPKR
+378 KRNKSKR

-400 AAAGTAAAGA
+400 VAAGSAAAGTGV
-410 GAGAAKTV
+410 GTAKAV
-418 KTKVSKAKDI
+418 KNKISKPKDVSTI
-428 STTSDAS
+428 SDTS

-441 TKNTAKAVKP
+441 TKNTAKAVKS

-457 EATVKTGETV
+457 DTTIKTGEAI

-490 TAARAIPIIGSL
+490 TAARAVPIIGSL

-510 DGYTDTDAQKAA
+510 DGYTDTEAQKAA

-579 GDIARGVNGAVDVTK
+579 GDIARGVNGAVDITK

-635 LQGGRNGEDGVGEH
+635 LQGGRDGEDGVGEH
-649 GYTSPTEFSSPANN
+649 GYTSPAEFNAPASN

-684 NLGNLVFANQEGAT
+684 NLGNLVFANQEGAA
-698 LESPNAK
+698 LEAPNAK

-750 SKWAPPNENNT
+750 SKWAPPKENNT

-776 NEKIDVSKPEV
+776 NEKIDVSNPEV

-888 HAQAVKKPQKTGNQP
+888 HAQAVKKPQKTGNQS
-903 QPINSE
+903 QPINPE
-909 NADVN
+909 NVDVN

-925 IAINES
+925 IAINDS
-931 GISGASN
+931 GVGN

-943 ATSLAGTSLDLVK
+943 ATSLAGTSLGLIK
-956 DFALATSFGSISS
+956 DFASATSFGSISS

-980 LTEKISGLTG
+980 LTEKISSLTG
-990 KSFGFKK
+990 KSFGFQK
-997 ASQVADIAT
+997 ASQVTDIRDAL
-1006 AIQQKRTVNH
+1006 QKRPKAERDMPSV
-1016 DTEIIDLLP
+1016 DLLS
-1025 GDQVSPST
+1025 GV
-1033 PKTPLQEQALAISQA
+1033 
-1048 MEGFSSAAPVPKTP
+1048 SSASESEKISVNSRGIPV
-1062 QQEQA
+1062 
-1067 LAISQAM
+1067 
-1074 AGFSSAAPAPK
+1074 
-1085 TPQQEQA
+1085 
-1092 LAISQAMADFSSAAP
+1092 
-1107 APKTP
+1107 
-1112 QQEQALAISQAMEG
+1112 
-1126 FSSAAPAPKT
+1126 
-1136 PQQAQALAISQA
+1136 
-1148 MEGFSSAAPAPK
+1148 
-1160 TPQQEQALAISQAM
+1160 
-1174 AGFSSAAPAPKT
+1174 
-1186 PQQEQA
+1186 
-1192 LAINQAMA
+1192 
-1200 GAAPVV
+1200 
-1206 TSGKRTITAP
+1206 
-1216 SDVQIYDNGYKVV
+1216 YDNGYKVID
-1229 TGEDKSF
+1229 GEDKGVL
-1236 FGSLFDS
+1236 GSLFDS
-1243 TVSGLKQTGTAVIP
+1243 SLTGLKRISSAVLP
-1257 AVGDNLSRLV
+1257 AIGDNVSRLI
-1267 GGIDSTGILNDLV
+1267 GGVDGTGIVNDLV
-1280 MQSTGQNSAIAR
+1280 YQATGQNSTIAR

-1297 TRNVGD
+1297 TRSAGS
-1303 WLNGGIQQTAN
+1303 WLNNGIQQTAD
-1314 SIRGIATGANN
+1314 SIRGISNEANN

-1396 PDNVVKTSQ
+1396 PDKVVKTSQ
-1405 PQPRPRASTTINDQS
+1405 PQPRPRASTTINDPS

>member
-1 MASTPYVKSTG
+1 MDISPLA
-12 RKIQSSSRE
+12 
-21 TLIAAGKREVILKEN
+21 TLNNYRNGEHSICQKPWKKNTKLKLGNVDRAGKREVILKEN

-44 AIQGASTNELNALA
+44 AIQEASTNELKALA
-58 EIKDAILSGRGS
+58 EVKDAILSGAS
-70 ITQLGENQG
+70 TITQQDERQG
-79 KVSQRLS
+79 RVSNRLS
-86 RRLIASEPY
+86 RRRKDYEQST
-95 VSDDAKN
+95 SDSVRDVQ
-102 TQANPYIKRLPMK
+102 TNPYKKRLPAK
-115 KGRTQVNNGE
+115 K
-125 ERLIVATNT
+125 ERAPINQTVDRSIVATNT
-134 SERVHFA
+134 PESVRSVQ
-141 SSRQSAQKLK
+141 SRQTIRKSD
-151 GSVPVAAN
+151 GFIPVAAN

-166 SPQSQKGPLRD
+166 SPQSLKGPLRD

-185 KNNEDIARKK
+185 KSNEDVARKK
-195 EWQKAHKAD
+195 ELQNARKAD
-204 AKLQEG
+204 AKLQAG
-210 FLRKLGSIIGVD
+210 FLRKLGSIMGVD

-228 EESLTDA
+228 EESLTNA

-268 VEKGKGEASPSKATS
+268 VEKGKKETSTSKAIS
-283 PAITYPA
+283 PVITYPA
-290 VVNTQKATSAT
+290 AVNSQKSTSAK

-316 EQTKILQTND
+316 EQTKIIQTND

-334 NVSDEVVK
+334 NVSDEIVK

-359 RNRASR
+359 KNRASR
-365 RNKINIGDQAGKN
+365 RNKINIGDRAGKN
-378 KRNKPKR
+378 KRNKSKR

-400 AAAGTAAAGA
+400 VAAGSAAAGTGV
-410 GAGAAKTV
+410 GTAKAV
-418 KTKVSKAKDI
+418 KNKISKPKDVSTI
-428 STTSDAS
+428 SDTS

-441 TKNTAKAVKP
+441 TKNTAKAVKS

-457 EATVKTGETV
+457 DTTIKTGEAI

-490 TAARAIPIIGSL
+490 TAARAVPIIGSL

-510 DGYTDTDAQKAA
+510 DGYTDTEAQKAA

-579 GDIARGVNGAVDVTK
+579 GDIARGVNGAVDITK

-635 LQGGRNGEDGVGEH
+635 LQGGRDGEDGVGEH
-649 GYTSPTEFSSPANN
+649 GYTSPAEFNAPASN

-684 NLGNLVFANQEGAT
+684 NLGNLVFANQEGAA
-698 LESPNAK
+698 LEAPNAK

-750 SKWAPPNENNT
+750 SKWAPPKENNT

-776 NEKIDVSKPEV
+776 NEKIDVSNPEV

-888 HAQAVKKPQKTGNQP
+888 HAQAVKKPQKTGNQS
-903 QPINSE
+903 QPINPE
-909 NADVN
+909 NVDVN

-925 IAINES
+925 IAINDS
-931 GISGASN
+931 GVGN

-943 ATSLAGTSLDLVK
+943 ATSLAGTSLGLIK
-956 DFALATSFGSISS
+956 DFASATSFGSISS

-980 LTEKISGLTG
+980 LTEKISSLTG
-990 KSFGFKK
+990 KSFGFQK
-997 ASQVADIAT
+997 ASQVTDIRDAL
-1006 AIQQKRTVNH
+1006 QKRPKAERDMPSV
-1016 DTEIIDLLP
+1016 DLLS
-1025 GDQVSPST
+1025 GV
-1033 PKTPLQEQALAISQA
+1033 
-1048 MEGFSSAAPVPKTP
+1048 SSASESEKISVNSRGIPV
-1062 QQEQA
+1062 
-1067 LAISQAM
+1067 
-1074 AGFSSAAPAPK
+1074 
-1085 TPQQEQA
+1085 
-1092 LAISQAMADFSSAAP
+1092 
-1107 APKTP
+1107 
-1112 QQEQALAISQAMEG
+1112 
-1126 FSSAAPAPKT
+1126 
-1136 PQQAQALAISQA
+1136 
-1148 MEGFSSAAPAPK
+1148 
-1160 TPQQEQALAISQAM
+1160 
-1174 AGFSSAAPAPKT
+1174 
-1186 PQQEQA
+1186 
-1192 LAINQAMA
+1192 
-1200 GAAPVV
+1200 
-1206 TSGKRTITAP
+1206 
-1216 SDVQIYDNGYKVV
+1216 YDNGYKVID
-1229 TGEDKSF
+1229 GEDKGVL
-1236 FGSLFDS
+1236 GSLFDS
-1243 TVSGLKQTGTAVIP
+1243 SLTGLKRISSAVLP
-1257 AVGDNLSRLV
+1257 AIGDNVSQLI
-1267 GGIDSTGILNDLV
+1267 GGVDGTGIVNDLV
-1280 MQSTGQNSAIAR
+1280 YQATGQNSTIAR

-1297 TRNVGD
+1297 TKSAGS
-1303 WLNGGIQQTAN
+1303 WLNNGIQQTAD
-1314 SIRGIATGANN
+1314 SIRGISNEANN

-1396 PDNVVKTSQ
+1396 PDKVVKTSQ
-1405 PQPRPRASTTINDQS
+1405 PQPRPRASTTINDPS

>member
-1 MASTPYVKSTG
+1 MDISPLA
-12 RKIQSSSRE
+12 
-21 TLIAAGKREVILKEN
+21 TLNNYRNGEHSICQKPWKKNTKLKPGNVDRAGKREVILKEN

-44 AIQGASTNELNALA
+44 AIQEASTNELKALA
-58 EIKDAILSGRGS
+58 EVKDAILSGTS
-70 ITQLGENQG
+70 TITQQDERQG
-79 KVSQRLS
+79 RVSNRLS
-86 RRLIASEPY
+86 RRRKDYEQST
-95 VSDDAKN
+95 SDSVRDAQ
-102 TQANPYIKRLPMK
+102 TNPYRKRLPAK
-115 KGRTQVNNGE
+115 K
-125 ERLIVATNT
+125 ERAPINQTVDRAIVATNT
-134 SERVHFA
+134 PESVRSVQ
-141 SSRQSAQKLK
+141 SRQTIRKSD
-151 GSVPVAAN
+151 GFIPVAAN

-166 SPQSQKGPLRD
+166 SPQSLKGPLRD

-185 KNNEDIARKK
+185 KSNEDVARKK
-195 EWQKAHKAD
+195 ELQNARKAD
-204 AKLQEG
+204 AKLQAG
-210 FLRKLGSIIGVD
+210 FLRKLGSIMGVD

-228 EESLTDA
+228 EESLTNA

-268 VEKGKGEASPSKATS
+268 VEKGKKETSTSKAIS
-283 PAITYPA
+283 PVITYPA
-290 VVNTQKATSAT
+290 AVNSQKATSAK

-334 NVSDEVVK
+334 NVSDEIVK

-359 RNRASR
+359 KNRASR
-365 RNKINIGDQAGKN
+365 RNKINIGDQTGKN
-378 KRNKPKR
+378 KRNKSKR

-390 GKKALSVGEK
+390 GKKALSAGEK
-400 AAAGTAAAGA
+400 VAAGSAAAGTGVGA
-410 GAGAAKTV
+410 EKVV
-418 KTKVSKAKDI
+418 KNKISKPKDVSTI
-428 STTSDAS
+428 SDTS

-441 TKNTAKAVKP
+441 TKNTAKAVKS

-457 EATVKTGETV
+457 DATIKTGEAI

-490 TAARAIPIIGSL
+490 TAARAVPIIGSL

-510 DGYTDTDAQKAA
+510 DGYTDTEAQKAA

-579 GDIARGVNGAVDVTK
+579 GDIARGVNGAVDITK

-635 LQGGRNGEDGVGEH
+635 LQGGSDGEDGVGEH
-649 GYTSPTEFSSPANN
+649 GYTSPAEFNAPTSN

-698 LESPNAK
+698 LEAPNAK

-750 SKWAPPNENNT
+750 SKWAPPKENNT

-776 NEKIDVSKPEV
+776 NEKIDVSNPEV

-888 HAQAVKKPQKTGNQP
+888 HAQTVKKPQKTGNQS
-903 QPINSE
+903 QPINPE
-909 NADVN
+909 NVDVN

-925 IAINES
+925 IAINDS
-931 GISGASN
+931 GVGN

-943 ATSLAGTSLDLVK
+943 ATSLAGTSLGLIK
-956 DFALATSFGSISS
+956 DFASATSFGSISS

-980 LTEKISGLTG
+980 LTEKISSLTG
-990 KSFGFKK
+990 KSFGFQK
-997 ASQVADIAT
+997 ASQVTDIRDAL
-1006 AIQQKRTVNH
+1006 QKRPKAERDMPSV
-1016 DTEIIDLLP
+1016 DLLS
-1025 GDQVSPST
+1025 GV
-1033 PKTPLQEQALAISQA
+1033 
-1048 MEGFSSAAPVPKTP
+1048 SSAGESEKISVNSRGIPV
-1062 QQEQA
+1062 
-1067 LAISQAM
+1067 
-1074 AGFSSAAPAPK
+1074 
-1085 TPQQEQA
+1085 
-1092 LAISQAMADFSSAAP
+1092 
-1107 APKTP
+1107 
-1112 QQEQALAISQAMEG
+1112 
-1126 FSSAAPAPKT
+1126 
-1136 PQQAQALAISQA
+1136 
-1148 MEGFSSAAPAPK
+1148 
-1160 TPQQEQALAISQAM
+1160 
-1174 AGFSSAAPAPKT
+1174 
-1186 PQQEQA
+1186 
-1192 LAINQAMA
+1192 
-1200 GAAPVV
+1200 
-1206 TSGKRTITAP
+1206 
-1216 SDVQIYDNGYKVV
+1216 YDNGYKVID
-1229 TGEDKSF
+1229 GEDKGVL
-1236 FGSLFDS
+1236 GSLFDS
-1243 TVSGLKQTGTAVIP
+1243 SLTGLKRISSAVLP
-1257 AVGDNLSRLV
+1257 AIGDNVSQLI
-1267 GGIDSTGILNDLV
+1267 GGVDGTGIVNDLV
-1280 MQSTGQNSAIAR
+1280 YQATGQNSTIAR

-1297 TRNVGD
+1297 TRSAGS
-1303 WLNGGIQQTAN
+1303 WLNNGIQQTAD
-1314 SIRGIATGANN
+1314 SIRGISNEANN

-1338 LAMPP
+1338 LALPP

-1396 PDNVVKTSQ
+1396 PDKVVKTSQ
-1405 PQPRPRASTTINDQS
+1405 PQPRPRASTTINDPS

>member
-1 MASTPYVKSTG
+1 MDISPLA
-12 RKIQSSSRE
+12 
-21 TLIAAGKREVILKEN
+21 TLNNYRNGEHSICQKPWKKNTKLKPENVDRAGKREVILKEN

-44 AIQGASTNELNALA
+44 AIQEASTNELKALA
-58 EIKDAILSGRGS
+58 EVKDAILSGTS
-70 ITQLGENQG
+70 TITQQDERQG
-79 KVSQRLS
+79 RVSNRLS
-86 RRLIASEPY
+86 RRRKDYEQST
-95 VSDDAKN
+95 SDSVRDAQ
-102 TQANPYIKRLPMK
+102 TNPYKKRLPAK
-115 KGRTQVNNGE
+115 K
-125 ERLIVATNT
+125 ERAPINQTVDRAIVATNT
-134 SERVHFA
+134 PESVRSVQ
-141 SSRQSAQKLK
+141 SRQTIRKSD
-151 GSVPVAAN
+151 GFIPVAAN

-166 SPQSQKGPLRD
+166 SPQSLKGPLRD

-185 KNNEDIARKK
+185 KSNEDVARKK
-195 EWQKAHKAD
+195 ELQNARKAD
-204 AKLQEG
+204 AKLQAG
-210 FLRKLGSIIGVD
+210 FLRKLGSIMGVD

-228 EESLTDA
+228 EESLTNA

-268 VEKGKGEASPSKATS
+268 VEKGKKETSTSKAIS
-283 PAITYPA
+283 PVITYPA
-290 VVNTQKATSAT
+290 AVNSQKATSAK

-334 NVSDEVVK
+334 NVSDEIVK

-359 RNRASR
+359 KNRASR
-365 RNKINIGDQAGKN
+365 RNKINIGDRTGKN
-378 KRNKPKR
+378 KRNKSKR
-385 KGRNL
+385 KGRSL
-390 GKKALSVGEK
+390 GKKALSAGEK
-400 AAAGTAAAGA
+400 VAAGSAAAGTGV
-410 GAGAAKTV
+410 GAAKVV
-418 KTKVSKAKDI
+418 KNKISKPKDVSTI
-428 STTSDAS
+428 SDTS

-441 TKNTAKAVKP
+441 TKNTAKAVKS
-451 AGVVAE
+451 AGVAAE
-457 EATVKTGETV
+457 DATIKTGEV
-467 AKKKTESVALKSAAK
+467 IAKKKTESVALKSAAK

-490 TAARAIPIIGSL
+490 TAARAVPIIGSL

-510 DGYTDTDAQKAA
+510 DGYTDTEAQKAA

-579 GDIARGVNGAVDVTK
+579 GDIARGVNGAVDITK

-649 GYTSPTEFSSPANN
+649 GYTSPTEFSAPANN

-776 NEKIDVSKPEV
+776 NEKIDVSNPEV

-888 HAQAVKKPQKTGNQP
+888 HAQAVKKPQKTGNQT
-903 QPINSE
+903 QPINPE
-909 NADVN
+909 NVDIN
-914 TGSPSSLLERL
+914 TGSPSNLLERL
-925 IAINES
+925 IAINDS
-931 GISGASN
+931 GVGN

-943 ATSLAGTSLDLVK
+943 ATSLAGTSLGLIK
-956 DFALATSFGSISS
+956 DFASATSFGSISS

-980 LTEKISGLTG
+980 LTEKISSLTG
-990 KSFGFKK
+990 KSFGFQK
-997 ASQVADIAT
+997 ASQVTDIRDAL
-1006 AIQQKRTVNH
+1006 QKRPKAERDMPSV
-1016 DTEIIDLLP
+1016 DLLS
-1025 GDQVSPST
+1025 GV
-1033 PKTPLQEQALAISQA
+1033 
-1048 MEGFSSAAPVPKTP
+1048 SSASESEKISVNSRGIPV
-1062 QQEQA
+1062 
-1067 LAISQAM
+1067 
-1074 AGFSSAAPAPK
+1074 
-1085 TPQQEQA
+1085 
-1092 LAISQAMADFSSAAP
+1092 
-1107 APKTP
+1107 
-1112 QQEQALAISQAMEG
+1112 
-1126 FSSAAPAPKT
+1126 
-1136 PQQAQALAISQA
+1136 
-1148 MEGFSSAAPAPK
+1148 
-1160 TPQQEQALAISQAM
+1160 
-1174 AGFSSAAPAPKT
+1174 
-1186 PQQEQA
+1186 
-1192 LAINQAMA
+1192 
-1200 GAAPVV
+1200 
-1206 TSGKRTITAP
+1206 
-1216 SDVQIYDNGYKVV
+1216 YDNGYKVID
-1229 TGEDKSF
+1229 GEDKGVL
-1236 FGSLFDS
+1236 GSLFDS
-1243 TVSGLKQTGTAVIP
+1243 SLTGLKRISSAVLP
-1257 AVGDNLSRLV
+1257 AIGDNVSQLI
-1267 GGIDSTGILNDLV
+1267 GGVDGTGIVNDLV
-1280 MQSTGQNSAIAR
+1280 YQATGQNSTIAR

-1297 TRNVGD
+1297 TKSAGS
-1303 WLNGGIQQTAN
+1303 WLNNGIQQTAD
-1314 SIRGIATGANN
+1314 SIRGISNEANN

-1338 LAMPP
+1338 LALPP

-1396 PDNVVKTSQ
+1396 PDKVVKTSQ
-1405 PQPRPRASTTINDQS
+1405 PQPRPRASTTINDPS

>member
-1 MASTPYVKSTG
+1 MDISPLA
-12 RKIQSSSRE
+12 
-21 TLIAAGKREVILKEN
+21 TLNNYRNGEHSICQKPWKKNTKLKPGNVDRAGKREVILKEN

-44 AIQGASTNELNALA
+44 AIQGASTNELKALA
-58 EIKDAILSGRGS
+58 EVKDAILSGAS
-70 ITQLGENQG
+70 TITQQDERQG
-79 KVSQRLS
+79 RVSNRLS
-86 RRLIASEPY
+86 RRRKDNEQST
-95 VSDDAKN
+95 SDSVRDVQ
-102 TQANPYIKRLPMK
+102 TNPYKKRLPAK
-115 KGRTQVNNGE
+115 K
-125 ERLIVATNT
+125 ERAPINQTVDRSIVATNT
-134 SERVHFA
+134 QESVRSVQ
-141 SSRQSAQKLK
+141 SRQTIRKSD
-151 GSVPVAAN
+151 GFIPVAAN

-166 SPQSQKGPLRD
+166 SPQSLKGPLRD

-185 KNNEDIARKK
+185 KSNEDVARKK
-195 EWQKAHKAD
+195 EMQNARKAD
-204 AKLQEG
+204 AKLQAG
-210 FLRKLGSIIGVD
+210 FLRKLGSIMGVD

-228 EESLTDA
+228 EESLTNA

-255 KEITGKAESLKEW
+255 KEITGKAESLKEL
-268 VEKGKGEASPSKATS
+268 VEKGKKETSTSKAIS
-283 PAITYPA
+283 PVITYPA
-290 VVNTQKATSAT
+290 AVNSQKATSAK

-334 NVSDEVVK
+334 NVSDEIVK

-359 RNRASR
+359 KNRASR
-365 RNKINIGDQAGKN
+365 RNKINIGDQTGKD
-378 KRNKPKR
+378 KRNKSKR

-390 GKKALSVGEK
+390 GKKALSAGEK
-400 AAAGTAAAGA
+400 VAAGSAAAGTGV
-410 GAGAAKTV
+410 GAAKVV
-418 KTKVSKAKDI
+418 KNKISKPKDVSTI
-428 STTSDAS
+428 SDTS

-441 TKNTAKAVKP
+441 TKNTAKAVKS

-457 EATVKTGETV
+457 DATIKTGEV
-467 AKKKTESVALKSAAK
+467 IAKKKTESVALKSAAK

-490 TAARAIPIIGSL
+490 TAARAVPIIGSL

-510 DGYTDTDAQKAA
+510 DGYTDTEAQKAA

-579 GDIARGVNGAVDVTK
+579 GDIARGVNGAVDITK

-649 GYTSPTEFSSPANN
+649 GYTSPTEFRAPANN

-776 NEKIDVSKPEV
+776 NEKIDVSNPEV

-888 HAQAVKKPQKTGNQP
+888 HAQAVKKPQKTGNQS
-903 QPINSE
+903 QPINPE
-909 NADVN
+909 IVDVN

-925 IAINES
+925 IAINDS
-931 GISGASN
+931 GVGN

-943 ATSLAGTSLDLVK
+943 ATSLAGTNLGLIK
-956 DFALATSFGSISS
+956 DFASATSFGSISS

-980 LTEKISGLTG
+980 LTEKISSLTG
-990 KSFGFKK
+990 KSFGFQK
-997 ASQVADIAT
+997 ASQVTDIRDAL
-1006 AIQQKRTVNH
+1006 QKRPKAERDMPSV
-1016 DTEIIDLLP
+1016 DLLS
-1025 GDQVSPST
+1025 GV
-1033 PKTPLQEQALAISQA
+1033 
-1048 MEGFSSAAPVPKTP
+1048 SSASESEKISVNSRGIPV
-1062 QQEQA
+1062 
-1067 LAISQAM
+1067 
-1074 AGFSSAAPAPK
+1074 
-1085 TPQQEQA
+1085 
-1092 LAISQAMADFSSAAP
+1092 
-1107 APKTP
+1107 
-1112 QQEQALAISQAMEG
+1112 
-1126 FSSAAPAPKT
+1126 
-1136 PQQAQALAISQA
+1136 
-1148 MEGFSSAAPAPK
+1148 
-1160 TPQQEQALAISQAM
+1160 
-1174 AGFSSAAPAPKT
+1174 
-1186 PQQEQA
+1186 
-1192 LAINQAMA
+1192 
-1200 GAAPVV
+1200 
-1206 TSGKRTITAP
+1206 
-1216 SDVQIYDNGYKVV
+1216 YDNGYKVID
-1229 TGEDKSF
+1229 GEDKGVL
-1236 FGSLFDS
+1236 GSLFDS
-1243 TVSGLKQTGTAVIP
+1243 SLTGLKRISSAVLP
-1257 AVGDNLSRLV
+1257 AIGDNVSQLI
-1267 GGIDSTGILNDLV
+1267 GGVDGTGIVNDLV
-1280 MQSTGQNSAIAR
+1280 YQATGQNSTIAR

-1297 TRNVGD
+1297 TKSAGS
-1303 WLNGGIQQTAN
+1303 WLNNGIQQTAD
-1314 SIRGIATGANN
+1314 SIRGISNEANN

-1338 LAMPP
+1338 LALPP

-1396 PDNVVKTSQ
+1396 PDKVVKTSQ
-1405 PQPRPRASTTINDQS
+1405 PQPRPRVSTTINDPS